1 MKRRLTVLF
10 ALLICL
16 VGSVQAQLSKTVE
29 LTEAGTLEAQ
39 LGEDVGKITELIVK
53 GPLNEADFV
62 TMKEKMKSIQVLDMG
77 GVTELPFENRRV
89 GETRVP
95 FSVIPSSAFEG
106 KLTLRKVVFPPVVEI
121 ISRDAFRGC
130 SNLVEVDFSL
140 AGNLKRID
148 KSVFLACNNIKKL
161 DLSNCRELECIEM
174 NSFCACAN
182 LQSVDLTGCEK
193 LEEIGSNCFDNCY
206 SLNEVTLSGC
216 SSLKRIN
223 SEAFFRNN
231 NLSSFDFALLPML
244 EDIGSYA
251 FSQTNISGRVIL
263 GRNITKIGSFAFW
276 ECQNISSVDFSNCSN
291 LVVIENGVFSGCNVK
306 SVDLTN
312 CPLLNTLSMDAFG
325 KSLEEYVIDNGFYK
339 SIDGVLFNAET
350 NTLLNYPSGKKN
362 ESYEV
367 PSSVV
372 SINDNAFDGNSNL
385 KKLVIPSSVKSIGCQ
400 DLGFLKL
407 YMQSPTPIALSG
419 EISNEGERMPI
430 YVPKGSGEAYR
441 NASIWKNY
449 VIIEE
454 DADPITITLN
464 SPGTLREE
472 IVSKNLSLTEFQD
485 LIIVGPVNANDFSTI
500 KAMKLIRKVDLSSA
514 ELFGDELSDGA
525 FARWNNDEYSF
536 LEEVILPEGL
546 KGIGKQAFRYNSVI
560 KKVVMPVSLVDIQE
574 HAFEECSNLEEFD
587 FSKLINL
594 KTIEYAAFFKC
605 SAVPSHLI
613 LPNSLEGIGAY
624 AFNGTAVTQVD
635 LSNTRINFI
644 AYYAFEKCNIVGQLS
659 FPSTLHSIGE
669 KAFFSANLESI
680 KLKDFVSLSNI
691 DVFASTNLSKSILY
705 VPKGSKTRYL
715 SDDGWSKFKNIE
727 EYGNSISLIFDDS
740 YQSGAF
746 GGGTYEIGE
755 KVVLKADPYKD
766 TSWYN
771 WACLFDGWYENGQ
784 LLSSDSVYSFTMED
798 SDRLIDVRYIGIH
811 FFCNEGNIDRIS
823 QNSKNVKVLF
833 TKPQGDDWVFLGWY
847 EGSTCLSKDFEL
859 TIEAGKENR
868 TIEARCSTKQMD
880 IHGNEVVITDNEKI
894 EGAEVQFY
902 GKYMTIEGEK
912 AWNMKRFV
920 YRHPRSIVVD
930 SDVKAEE
937 IEFLLESLGNEW
949 SFISLPY
956 NCKVSELAQNNP
968 DVQFVVREYDGKSR
982 ANNGIGTSWKQ
993 LAQADEMQ
1001 ANKGYILRADRYQTF
1016 DLSSSDVSGMNTLF
1030 NRKEVTIPLNTYS
1043 SASVL
1048 DANWNLL
1055 GNPYPAYYRLEQLYA
1070 DGLDA
1075 TVTVWSPE
1083 INNYEYYT
1091 ADDKD
1096 VFLKPYTAFFV
1107 QKNTSNLKFVP
1118 EGRVAVPDTTNNLRS
1133 AGDRQII
1140 NLVLANES
1148 SSDRTRIVF
1157 NEAASLEYEL
1167 GKDAAKFASMKAGS
1181 PSLYSFDGQNHSLAI
1196 NERPKA
1202 DGIVRLGVAITEKGT
1217 YTLSLK
1223 EAIATDLK
1231 LVDKVTGSVCDL
1243 ATSNYEFEAEV
1254 GTYND
1259 RFELRSGVATANEMI
1274 DSSVR
1279 CVIRDGQLIIN
1290 GLPERAILSVYDA
1303 AGKNYYQG
1311 KVTNGEIRLGNLAR
1325 GIYYLQVVTLDGKQ
1339 IIRSI
1344 KW

>member
-10 ALLICL
+10 ALLVCL

-77 GVTELPFENRRV
+77 GVTELPFENRWV
-89 GETRVP
+89 DGTRVP
-95 FSVIPSSAFEG
+95 FSVIPSSAFER
-106 KLTLRKVVFPPVVEI
+106 KQTLRKVVFPPVVEYI
-121 ISRDAFRGC
+121 YPKTFWEC

-140 AGNLKRID
+140 AENLKKILED
-148 KSVFLACNNIKKL
+148 SFSGCNNLKNI
-161 DLSNCRELECIEM
+161 DLSK
-174 NSFCACAN
+174 CAN
-182 LQSVDLTGCEK
+182 LKYFSGFSGCANLSKVDLSGCNN
-193 LEEIGSNCFDNCY
+193 LEEIGIY
-206 SLNEVTLSGC
+206 SFSGCENLNEVVLNGC
-216 SSLKRIN
+216 VSLKRIGYRAFYYN
-223 SEAFFRNN
+223 RKLSYMDFSSCPLLEEIGEEAFYE
-231 NLSSFDFALLPML
+231 A
-244 EDIGSYA
+244 
-251 FSQTNISGRVIL
+251 NISGEVVL
-263 GRNITKIGSFAFW
+263 GENITKIGGRAFALNR
-276 ECQNISSVDFSNCSN
+276 NITSVDFSNCSK
-291 LVVIENGVFSGCNVK
+291 LVVIDKGIFDGCNVK
-306 SVDLTN
+306 SVDFTN
-312 CPLLNTLSMDAFG
+312 CLLLNTITPNAFG

-419 EISNEGERMPI
+419 EISNEGERMPV

-441 NASIWKNY
+441 NAPIWKNY

-454 DADPITITLN
+454 DADPISITL
-464 SPGTLREE
+464 SAAGTLQSELEKMNVNLNE
-472 IVSKNLSLTEFQD
+472 ISELVVAGPMNGDDLRIIAQMHYLSKLDLRQTD
-485 LIIVGPVNANDFSTI
+485 LIFFSIASRYLSEILLPKSVMVIRCSIDAEPSELLKYVNFQ
-500 KAMKLIRKVDLSSA
+500 
-514 ELFGDELSDGA
+514 ELVNLKRIMDSGFYYTSITELELSKTKLEYIESWA
-525 FARWNNDEYSF
+525 FSGCK
-536 LEEVILPEGL
+536 ITSP
-546 KGIGKQAFRYNSVI
+546 
-560 KKVVMPVSLVDIQE
+560 
-574 HAFEECSNLEEFD
+574 
-587 FSKLINL
+587 
-594 KTIEYAAFFKC
+594 
-605 SAVPSHLI
+605 
-613 LPNSLEGIGAY
+613 
-624 AFNGTAVTQVD
+624 
-635 LSNTRINFI
+635 
-644 AYYAFEKCNIVGQLS
+644 LS
-659 FPSTLHSIGE
+659 FPSTLQEIGYN
-669 KAFFSANLESI
+669 AFTDATPEYI
-680 KLKDFVSLSNI
+680 KLKSPNMVRCGKNA
-691 DVFASTNLSKSILY
+691 FASTDFENCKLY
-705 VPKGSKTRYL
+705 VPKGLKSTYQAD
-715 SDDGWSKFKNIE
+715 SEWGKFKNIIEFGQQVKVMSNEQVGCCYTINGSGCYE
-727 EYGNSISLIFDDS
+727 EGETVLLEIANKDESL
-740 YQSGAF
+740 
-746 GGGTYEIGE
+746 GTF
-755 KVVLKADPYKD
+755 
-766 TSWYN
+766 
-771 WACLFDGWYENGQ
+771 LFEGWYENGEK
-784 LLSSDSVYSFTMED
+784 LSSEMRYSFEIGNK
-798 SDRLIDVRYIGIH
+798 DRNIEARFIAVGCICNIG
-811 FFCNEGNIDRIS
+811 NVNIIS
-823 QNSKNVKVLF
+823 NDGKKMKLQY

-868 TIEARCSTKQMD
+868 TIEARCYTKQMD
-880 IHGNEVVITDNEKI
+880 IQDNEVVITDNEKI

-1048 DANWNLL
+1048 DANWNLV
-1055 GNPYPAYYRLEQLYA
+1055 GNPYPSYYRLEQLYA

-1140 NLVLANES
+1140 NLVLANKS

-1243 ATSNYEFEAEV
+1243 ATSTYEFEAEV

-1290 GLPERAILSVYDA
+1290 GLPESAMLSVYDA

-1325 GIYYLQVVTLDGKQ
+1325 GIYYLRVVTLDGKQ

-1344 KW
+1344 NGKQL

>member
-10 ALLICL
+10 ALLVCL

-89 GETRVP
+89 DGTNVS
-95 FSVIPSSAFEG
+95 FSVIPHSAFEG
-106 KLTLRKVVFPPVVEI
+106 KLTLQKVVFPPVVEKI
-121 ISRDAFRGC
+121 YCYTFMGC

-140 AGNLKRID
+140 AENLKQIENGSFSNCSNLKSIDLSKCAKLKYFSGFSDCTNLLKVDLSGCNNLEEIDSRSFNMCVNLNEVALNGCVSLKRIGAQA
-148 KSVFLACNNIKKL
+148 FQYNRKL
-161 DLSNCRELECIEM
+161 SYMDFSSCPL
-174 NSFCACAN
+174 
-182 LQSVDLTGCEK
+182 
-193 LEEIGSNCFDNCY
+193 LEEIG
-206 SLNEVTLSGC
+206 E
-216 SSLKRIN
+216 
-223 SEAFFRNN
+223 EAFYE
-231 NLSSFDFALLPML
+231 A
-244 EDIGSYA
+244 
-251 FSQTNISGRVIL
+251 NISGEVVL
-263 GRNITKIGSFAFW
+263 GENITKIGERAFALNR
-276 ECQNISSVDFSNCSN
+276 NITSVDFSNCSK
-291 LVVIENGVFSGCNVK
+291 LVVIGNEIFDGCNVK
-306 SVDLTN
+306 SVDFTSCL
-312 CPLLNTLSMDAFG
+312 LLNTITPNAFG

-350 NTLLNYPSGKKN
+350 NTLLNYPSSKKN
-362 ESYEV
+362 ESYEI

-419 EISNEGERMPI
+419 EISNEGERMPV

-441 NASIWKNY
+441 NAPIWKDY

-454 DADPITITLN
+454 GADPITITL
-464 SPGTLREE
+464 SAAGTLQSELEKMNVKLNE
-472 IVSKNLSLTEFQD
+472 ISELVVAGSMNDDDLRIIAQMHYLSKLDLRQTDLDEFY
-485 LIIVGPVNANDFSTI
+485 LIDWTSTSKHFPYYELKEILLPNIIRFMYESYSFST
-500 KAMKLIRKVDLSSA
+500 
-514 ELFGDELSDGA
+514 
-525 FARWNNDEYSF
+525 
-536 LEEVILPEGL
+536 
-546 KGIGKQAFRYNSVI
+546 
-560 KKVVMPVSLVDIQE
+560 
-574 HAFEECSNLEEFD
+574 D
-587 FSKLINL
+587 FIAPLLRHVNFSELINL
-594 KTIEYAAFFKC
+594 KRIGENAF
-605 SAVPSHLI
+605 SHT
-613 LPNSLEGIGAY
+613 SLNKI
-624 AFNGTAVTQVD
+624 D
-635 LSNTRINFI
+635 LSNTKLDYIRSR
-644 AYYAFEKCNIVGQLS
+644 AFYGCKIISPLS
-659 FPSTLHSIGE
+659 FPSTLQQIE
-669 KAFFSANLESI
+669 REAFYNATPEYI
-680 KLKDFVSLSNI
+680 KLKSPNMVRCGKNA
-691 DVFASTNLSKSILY
+691 FASADFENCKLYVLKGLKSIY
-705 VPKGSKTRYL
+705 QADPEWG
-715 SDDGWSKFKNIE
+715 KFKNIIEFGQQVKVTSNEQVGCCYMINGSGCYE
-727 EYGNSISLIFDDS
+727 EGETVLLEIANDDESL
-740 YQSGAF
+740 
-746 GGGTYEIGE
+746 GTF
-755 KVVLKADPYKD
+755 
-766 TSWYN
+766 
-771 WACLFDGWYENGQ
+771 LFEGWYENGEK
-784 LLSSDSVYSFTMED
+784 LSSEMRYSFEIGNK
-798 SDRLIDVRYIGIH
+798 DRNIEARFIAVGC
-811 FFCNEGNIDRIS
+811 FCNIGNVNIIS
-823 QNSKNVKVLF
+823 NDGKKMKLQY

-868 TIEARCSTKQMD
+868 TIEARCSTKQMN

-937 IEFLLESLGNEW
+937 IEFLVESLGNEW

-982 ANNGIGTSWKQ
+982 ATNGIGTSWKQ

-1048 DANWNLL
+1048 DANWNLV

-1148 SSDRTRIVF
+1148 RSDRTRIVF

-1167 GKDAAKFASMKAGS
+1167 GKDAAKFASMKTGS

-1290 GLPERAILSVYDA
+1290 GLSESAMLSVYDA

-1311 KVTNGEIRLGNLAR
+1311 KVTNGEIRLGNHAR
-1325 GIYYLQVVTLDGKQ
+1325 GIYYLRVVTLDGKQ

>member
-10 ALLICL
+10 ALLVCL

-77 GVTELPFENRRV
+77 GVTELPFENRWV
-89 GETRVP
+89 DGTRVP
-95 FSVIPSSAFEG
+95 FSVIPSSAFER
-106 KLTLRKVVFPPVVEI
+106 KQTLRKVVFPPVVEYI
-121 ISRDAFRGC
+121 YPKTFWEC

-140 AGNLKRID
+140 AENLKKILED
-148 KSVFLACNNIKKL
+148 SFSGCNNLKNI
-161 DLSNCRELECIEM
+161 DLSK
-174 NSFCACAN
+174 CAN
-182 LQSVDLTGCEK
+182 LKYFSGFSGCANLSKVDLFGCNN
-193 LEEIGSNCFDNCY
+193 LEEIGIY
-206 SLNEVTLSGC
+206 SFSGCENLNEVVLNGC
-216 SSLKRIN
+216 VSLKRIGYRAFYYN
-223 SEAFFRNN
+223 RKLSYMDFSSCPLLEEIGEEAFYE
-231 NLSSFDFALLPML
+231 A
-244 EDIGSYA
+244 
-251 FSQTNISGRVIL
+251 NISGEVVL
-263 GRNITKIGSFAFW
+263 GENITKIGGRAFALNR
-276 ECQNISSVDFSNCSN
+276 NITSVDFSNCSK
-291 LVVIENGVFSGCNVK
+291 LVVIDKGIFDGCNVK
-306 SVDLTN
+306 SVDFTN
-312 CPLLNTLSMDAFG
+312 CLLLNTITPNAFG

-419 EISNEGERMPI
+419 EISNEGERMPV

-441 NASIWKNY
+441 NAPIWKNY

-454 DADPITITLN
+454 DADPISITL
-464 SPGTLREE
+464 SAAGTLQSELEKMNIKLNEISELVVAGPMNGDDLRIIAQMHYLSKLDLRQTDIKDFYLNDGTSWTSPYYELEE
-472 IVSKNLSLTEFQD
+472 ILLPNAIQSIYDGPYDYLVAPSLRH
-485 LIIVGPVNANDFSTI
+485 VNFS
-500 KAMKLIRKVDLSSA
+500 
-514 ELFGDELSDGA
+514 E
-525 FARWNNDEYSF
+525 
-536 LEEVILPEGL
+536 
-546 KGIGKQAFRYNSVI
+546 
-560 KKVVMPVSLVDIQE
+560 
-574 HAFEECSNLEEFD
+574 
-587 FSKLINL
+587 LINL
-594 KTIEYAAFFKC
+594 KRIGQSAF
-605 SAVPSHLI
+605 SRT
-613 LPNSLEGIGAY
+613 SLNKI
-624 AFNGTAVTQVD
+624 D
-635 LSNTRINFI
+635 LSKTKLEYIG
-644 AYYAFEKCNIVGQLS
+644 YEAFGDCKIISPLS
-659 FPSTLHSIGE
+659 FPSTLQEIGYN
-669 KAFFSANLESI
+669 AFNSATPEYI
-680 KLKDFVSLSNI
+680 KLKSRNMVRCGENAFGSTDFENC
-691 DVFASTNLSKSILY
+691 KLY
-705 VPKGSKTRYL
+705 VPKGLKSTYQA
-715 SDDGWSKFKNIE
+715 DPEWGKFKNIIEFGQQVKVTSNEQVGCCYTINGSGCYE
-727 EYGNSISLIFDDS
+727 EGETVLLEIANNDESL
-740 YQSGAF
+740 
-746 GGGTYEIGE
+746 GTF
-755 KVVLKADPYKD
+755 
-766 TSWYN
+766 
-771 WACLFDGWYENGQ
+771 LFEGWYENGEK
-784 LLSSDSVYSFTMED
+784 LSSEMRYSFEIGNK
-798 SDRLIDVRYIGIH
+798 DRNIEARFIAVGCICNIG
-811 FFCNEGNIDRIS
+811 NVNIIS
-823 QNSKNVKVLF
+823 NDGKKMKLQY

-937 IEFLLESLGNEW
+937 IEFLVESLGNEW

-1043 SASVL
+1043 SASVM
-1048 DANWNLL
+1048 DANWNLV
-1055 GNPYPAYYRLEQLYA
+1055 GNPYPSYYRLEQLYA

-1181 PSLYSFDGQNHSLAI
+1181 PSLYSFDGQDHSLAI

-1279 CVIRDGQLIIN
+1279 CMIRDGQLIIN
-1290 GLPERAILSVYDA
+1290 GLSESAILSVYDA

-1325 GIYYLQVVTLDGKQ
+1325 GIYYLRVVTLDGKQ

-1344 KW
+1344 NGKQL

>member
-1 MKRRLTVLF
+1 M
-10 ALLICL
+10 
-16 VGSVQAQLSKTVE
+16 
-29 LTEAGTLEAQ
+29 
-39 LGEDVGKITELIVK
+39 
-53 GPLNEADFV
+53 
-62 TMKEKMKSIQVLDMG
+62 
-77 GVTELPFENRRV
+77 
-89 GETRVP
+89 
-95 FSVIPSSAFEG
+95 
-106 KLTLRKVVFPPVVEI
+106 
-121 ISRDAFRGC
+121 
-130 SNLVEVDFSL
+130 
-140 AGNLKRID
+140 
-148 KSVFLACNNIKKL
+148 
-161 DLSNCRELECIEM
+161 DLS
-174 NSFCACAN
+174 
-182 LQSVDLTGCEK
+182 GCDN
-193 LEEIGSNCFDNCY
+193 LEEIGSSSFYMCVN
-206 SLNEVTLSGC
+206 LNEVVLNGC
-216 SSLKRIN
+216 VSLKRIA
-223 SEAFFRNN
+223 SQAFQYNRK
-231 NLSSFDFALLPML
+231 LSYMDFFSFPLL
-244 EDIGSYA
+244 EEIGEQA
-251 FSQTNISGRVIL
+251 FYDANISGEVVL
-263 GRNITKIGSFAFW
+263 GENITKIGERAFAVNR
-276 ECQNISSVDFSNCSN
+276 NITSVDFSNCSK
-291 LVVIENGVFSGCNVK
+291 LVVIDKGIFNGCNVK
-306 SVDLTN
+306 SVDFTSCL
-312 CPLLNTLSMDAFG
+312 LLNTITPNAFG
-325 KSLEEYVIDNGFYK
+325 ESLEEYVIDNGFYK

-350 NTLLNYPSGKKN
+350 NTLLNYPSGKKD

-372 SINDNAFDGNSNL
+372 SINDNAFEGNSNL
-385 KKLVIPSSVKSIGCQ
+385 KELVIPSSVKSIGCQ

-419 EISNEGERMPI
+419 EISNEGERMPV

-441 NASIWKNY
+441 NAPIWKNY

-454 DADPITITLN
+454 DADPISITL
-464 SPGTLREE
+464 SAAGTLQSELEKMNIKLNE
-472 IVSKNLSLTEFQD
+472 IFELVVTGSMNDDDLRIIAQMHCLSKLD
-485 LIIVGPVNANDFSTI
+485 LRQTDIKDFYLNDGTSWT
-500 KAMKLIRKVDLSSA
+500 SP
-514 ELFGDELSDGA
+514 
-525 FARWNNDEYSF
+525 YY
-536 LEEVILPEGL
+536 GL
-546 KGIGKQAFRYNSVI
+546 KEILLPNTIQSIYDDLAA
-560 KKVVMPVSLVDIQE
+560 PSLKHV
-574 HAFEECSNLEEFD
+574 N
-587 FSKLINL
+587 FSELINL
-594 KTIEYAAFFKC
+594 KRIGQTVFNSISLNKIDLSKTKLEY
-605 SAVPSHLI
+605 
-613 LPNSLEGIGAY
+613 IGAY
-624 AFNGTAVTQVD
+624 AFG
-635 LSNTRINFI
+635 
-644 AYYAFEKCNIVGQLS
+644 YCNITSPLS
-659 FPSTLHSIGE
+659 FPSTLQEIGYN
-669 KAFFSANLESI
+669 AFNIATPEYI
-680 KLKDFVSLSNI
+680 KLKSPNMVHCENAFGSTDFENC
-691 DVFASTNLSKSILY
+691 KLY
-705 VPKGSKTRYL
+705 VPKGLKSTYQAD
-715 SDDGWSKFKNIE
+715 SEWGKFKNIIEFGQLVKVTSNEQVGCCYTINGSGCYE
-727 EYGNSISLIFDDS
+727 EGETVLLEIANDDESL
-740 YQSGAF
+740 
-746 GGGTYEIGE
+746 GTF
-755 KVVLKADPYKD
+755 
-766 TSWYN
+766 
-771 WACLFDGWYENGQ
+771 LFEGWYENGEK
-784 LLSSDSVYSFTMED
+784 LSSEMRYSFEIGNK
-798 SDRLIDVRYIGIH
+798 DRNIEARFIAVGCICNIG
-811 FFCNEGNIDRIS
+811 NVNIIS
-823 QNSKNVKVLF
+823 NDGKKMKLQY

-859 TIEAGKENR
+859 TIEARKENR

-920 YRHPRSIVVD
+920 YRHPCSIVVD

-937 IEFLLESLGNEW
+937 IEFLVESLGNEW

-1043 SASVL
+1043 SVL
-1048 DANWNLL
+1048 DANWNLV
-1055 GNPYPAYYRLEQLYA
+1055 GNPYPSYYRLEQLYA

-1290 GLPERAILSVYDA
+1290 GLSESAMLSVYDA

-1325 GIYYLQVVTLDGKQ
+1325 GIYYLRVVTLDGKQ

>member
-10 ALLICL
+10 ALLVCL

-77 GVTELPFENRRV
+77 GVTELPFE
-89 GETRVP
+89 TRWVAGTYEVI
-95 FSVIPSSAFEG
+95 FSVIPHSAFEG
-106 KLTLRKVVFPPVVEI
+106 KQTLRKVIFPPVVEKI
-121 ISRDAFRGC
+121 YCYTFMGC

-140 AGNLKRID
+140 AENLKQIENGSFSNCSNLKSIDLSKCAKLKYFSGFSDCTNLLKVDLSGCDNLEEIDSRSFYMCVNLNEVALNGCVSLKRIGAQA
-148 KSVFLACNNIKKL
+148 FQYNRKL
-161 DLSNCRELECIEM
+161 SYMDFSSCPL
-174 NSFCACAN
+174 
-182 LQSVDLTGCEK
+182 
-193 LEEIGSNCFDNCY
+193 LEEIG
-206 SLNEVTLSGC
+206 E
-216 SSLKRIN
+216 
-223 SEAFFRNN
+223 EAFYE
-231 NLSSFDFALLPML
+231 A
-244 EDIGSYA
+244 
-251 FSQTNISGRVIL
+251 NISGEVVL
-263 GRNITKIGSFAFW
+263 GENITKIGERAFALNR
-276 ECQNISSVDFSNCSN
+276 NITSVDFSNCSK
-291 LVVIENGVFSGCNVK
+291 LVVIDKGIFDGCNVK
-306 SVDLTN
+306 SVDFTN
-312 CPLLNTLSMDAFG
+312 CLLLNTITPNAFG

-372 SINDNAFDGNSNL
+372 SINDNAFEGNSNL

-407 YMQSPTPIALSG
+407 YMQSPTPIALSDK
-419 EISNEGERMPI
+419 IYSKDDMPV

-441 NASIWKNY
+441 NAPIWKNY

-454 DADPITITLN
+454 GADPITITL
-464 SPGTLREE
+464 SAAGTLQLELEKMNIKLNE
-472 IVSKNLSLTEFQD
+472 IFELVVTGSMNDDDLRIIAQMHCLSKLD
-485 LIIVGPVNANDFSTI
+485 LRQTDIKDFYLNDGTSWT
-500 KAMKLIRKVDLSSA
+500 SP
-514 ELFGDELSDGA
+514 
-525 FARWNNDEYSF
+525 YY
-536 LEEVILPEGL
+536 GL
-546 KGIGKQAFRYNSVI
+546 KEILLPNTIQSIYDDLAA
-560 KKVVMPVSLVDIQE
+560 PSLSYV
-574 HAFEECSNLEEFD
+574 N
-587 FSKLINL
+587 FSELINL
-594 KTIEYAAFFKC
+594 KRIGQTVFNSISLNKIDLSKTKLEY
-605 SAVPSHLI
+605 
-613 LPNSLEGIGAY
+613 IGAY
-624 AFNGTAVTQVD
+624 AFG
-635 LSNTRINFI
+635 
-644 AYYAFEKCNIVGQLS
+644 YCNITSPLS
-659 FPSTLHSIGE
+659 FPSTLQEIGYY
-669 KAFFSANLESI
+669 AFNSATPEYI
-680 KLKDFVSLSNI
+680 KLKSPNMVRCGENAFGSTDFENC
-691 DVFASTNLSKSILY
+691 KLY
-705 VPKGSKTRYL
+705 VPKGLKSTYQAD
-715 SDDGWSKFKNIE
+715 SEWGKFKNIIEFGQQVKVMSNEQVGCCYTINGSGCYE
-727 EYGNSISLIFDDS
+727 EGETVLLEIANKDESL
-740 YQSGAF
+740 
-746 GGGTYEIGE
+746 GTF
-755 KVVLKADPYKD
+755 
-766 TSWYN
+766 
-771 WACLFDGWYENGQ
+771 LFEGWYENGEK
-784 LLSSDSVYSFTMED
+784 LSSEMRYSFEIGNK
-798 SDRLIDVRYIGIH
+798 DRNIEARFIAVGCICNIG
-811 FFCNEGNIDRIS
+811 NVNIIS
-823 QNSKNVKVLF
+823 NDGKKMKLQY

-868 TIEARCSTKQMD
+868 TIEARCSTKQMN

-937 IEFLLESLGNEW
+937 IEFLVERLGNEW

-1030 NRKEVTIPLNTYS
+1030 NRKEMTIPLNTYS

-1048 DANWNLL
+1048 DANWNLV
-1055 GNPYPAYYRLEQLYA
+1055 GNPYPSYYRLEQLYA

-1181 PSLYSFDGQNHSLAI
+1181 PSLYSFDGQDYSLAI

-1223 EAIATDLK
+1223 EAITTDLK

-1279 CVIRDGQLIIN
+1279 CMIRDGQLIIN
-1290 GLPERAILSVYDA
+1290 GLSESAILSVYDA

-1325 GIYYLQVVTLDGKQ
+1325 GIYYLRVVTLDGKQ

>member
-1 MKRRLTVLF
+1 MPFKRQWLKD
-10 ALLICL
+10 I
-16 VGSVQAQLSKTVE
+16 
-29 LTEAGTLEAQ
+29 
-39 LGEDVGKITELIVK
+39 IV
-53 GPLNEADFV
+53 PN
-62 TMKEKMKSIQVLDMG
+62 
-77 GVTELPFENRRV
+77 
-89 GETRVP
+89 
-95 FSVIPSSAFEG
+95 
-106 KLTLRKVVFPPVVEI
+106 
-121 ISRDAFRGC
+121 
-130 SNLVEVDFSL
+130 
-140 AGNLKRID
+140 
-148 KSVFLACNNIKKL
+148 
-161 DLSNCRELECIEM
+161 
-174 NSFCACAN
+174 
-182 LQSVDLTGCEK
+182 
-193 LEEIGSNCFDNCY
+193 
-206 SLNEVTLSGC
+206 
-216 SSLKRIN
+216 
-223 SEAFFRNN
+223 
-231 NLSSFDFALLPML
+231 
-244 EDIGSYA
+244 
-251 FSQTNISGRVIL
+251 
-263 GRNITKIGSFAFW
+263 
-276 ECQNISSVDFSNCSN
+276 
-291 LVVIENGVFSGCNVK
+291 
-306 SVDLTN
+306 
-312 CPLLNTLSMDAFG
+312 
-325 KSLEEYVIDNGFYK
+325 
-339 SIDGVLFNAET
+339 
-350 NTLLNYPSGKKN
+350 
-362 ESYEV
+362 
-367 PSSVV
+367 
-372 SINDNAFDGNSNL
+372 
-385 KKLVIPSSVKSIGCQ
+385 SVKSIGAYAFCHF
-400 DLGFLKL
+400 DDYLETFIHLAL
-407 YMQSPTPIALSG
+407 HMQSS
-419 EISNEGERMPI
+419 MPI
-430 YVPKGSGEAYR
+430 GLSDKIYSKDDMPVYVPKGSGEAYR
-441 NASIWKNY
+441 NAPIWKDY

-454 DADPITITLN
+454 GADPITITL
-464 SPGTLREE
+464 SAAGTLQSELEKMNVKLNEISELVVAGSMNDDDLRIIAQMHYLSKLDLRQTDLDEFYLIDWTSTSKHFPYYELEE
-472 IVSKNLSLTEFQD
+472 ILLPN
-485 LIIVGPVNANDFSTI
+485 IIRFMYESYSFST
-500 KAMKLIRKVDLSSA
+500 
-514 ELFGDELSDGA
+514 
-525 FARWNNDEYSF
+525 
-536 LEEVILPEGL
+536 
-546 KGIGKQAFRYNSVI
+546 
-560 KKVVMPVSLVDIQE
+560 
-574 HAFEECSNLEEFD
+574 D
-587 FSKLINL
+587 FIAPLLRHVNFSELINL
-594 KTIEYAAFFKC
+594 KRIGENAF
-605 SAVPSHLI
+605 SHT
-613 LPNSLEGIGAY
+613 SLNKI
-624 AFNGTAVTQVD
+624 D
-635 LSNTRINFI
+635 LSNTKLDYIRSR
-644 AYYAFEKCNIVGQLS
+644 AFYGCKIISPLS
-659 FPSTLHSIGE
+659 FPSTLQQIE
-669 KAFFSANLESI
+669 REAFYNATPEYI
-680 KLKDFVSLSNI
+680 KLKSPNMVRCGKNA
-691 DVFASTNLSKSILY
+691 FASADFENCKLY
-705 VPKGSKTRYL
+705 VLKGLKSTYQAD
-715 SDDGWSKFKNIE
+715 SEWGKFKNIIEFGQQVKVTSNEQVGCCYMINGSGCYE
-727 EYGNSISLIFDDS
+727 EGETVLLEIANDDESL
-740 YQSGAF
+740 
-746 GGGTYEIGE
+746 GTF
-755 KVVLKADPYKD
+755 
-766 TSWYN
+766 
-771 WACLFDGWYENGQ
+771 LFEGWYENGEK
-784 LLSSDSVYSFTMED
+784 LSSEMRYSFEIGNK
-798 SDRLIDVRYIGIH
+798 DRNIEARFIAVGCICNIG
-811 FFCNEGNIDRIS
+811 NVNIIS
-823 QNSKNVKVLF
+823 NDGKKMKLQY

-868 TIEARCSTKQMD
+868 TIEARCSTKQMN

-1048 DANWNLL
+1048 DANWNLV
-1055 GNPYPAYYRLEQLYA
+1055 GNPYPSYYRLEQLYA

-1181 PSLYSFDGQNHSLAI
+1181 PSLYSFDGQDHSLAI

-1231 LVDKVTGSVCDL
+1231 LVDKATGSVCDL

-1279 CVIRDGQLIIN
+1279 CMIRDGQLIIN
-1290 GLPERAILSVYDA
+1290 GLPESAMLSVYDA

-1325 GIYYLQVVTLDGKQ
+1325 GIYYLRVVTLDGKQ

>member
-10 ALLICL
+10 ALLVCL

-77 GVTELPFENRRV
+77 GVTELPKSDFNADT
-89 GETRVP
+89 GKP
-95 FSVIPSSAFEG
+95 YQVIPRVFSK
-106 KLTLRKVVFPPVVEI
+106 KLTLQKVVFPACLEFIGEEGFTGLMTGTFSGSP
-121 ISRDAFRGC
+121 S
-130 SNLVEVDFSL
+130 LQEVDFSRCVNL
-140 AGNLKRID
+140 EQISNKSFNGCNNLKTID
-148 KSVFLACNNIKKL
+148 LSKCQNLERVDIQNCTGLTSVNISGCSLLSSLGFNGCSALKEV
-161 DLSNCRELECIEM
+161 DLSNCTSLRSISFRAFDNCDLRSINLSGCFNLIEIESRAFRG
-174 NSFCACAN
+174 NKN
-182 LQSVDLTGCEK
+182 LLFFDFSALK
-193 LEEIGSNCFDNCY
+193 NLEEIRENAFEECG
-206 SLNEVTLSGC
+206 LSGE
-216 SSLKRIN
+216 I
-223 SEAFFRNN
+223 
-231 NLSSFDFALLPML
+231 
-244 EDIGSYA
+244 
-251 FSQTNISGRVIL
+251 VL
-263 GRNITKIGSFAFW
+263 GANVRKIGDNAFW
-276 ECQNISSVDFSNCSN
+276 ECDMESIRFEEGSQLKEVGDEAFRSCDNLEKIDFANCSMLDALSSSAFRHSVN
-291 LVVIENGVFSGCNVK
+291 LKQIEIDNDSYKSENGVLFSSDMTILLYYPHGIK
-306 SVDLTN
+306 S
-312 CPLLNTLSMDAFG
+312 
-325 KSLEEYVIDNGFYK
+325 
-339 SIDGVLFNAET
+339 
-350 NTLLNYPSGKKN
+350 
-362 ESYEV
+362 EV
-367 PSSVV
+367 YTIPSSVIV
-372 SINDNAFDGNSNL
+372 INDHAFQNQWL
-385 KKLVIPSSVKSIGCQ
+385 KDIIVPNSVKSIGAYAFCHM
-400 DLGFLKL
+400 DDYLDTFIHLGLH
-407 YMQSPTPIALSG
+407 MQSS
-419 EISNEGERMPI
+419 MPI
-430 YVPKGSGEAYR
+430 GLSDKIYSKDDMPVYVPKGSGEAYR
-441 NASIWKNY
+441 NAPIWKNY

-454 DADPITITLN
+454 GADPISITL
-464 SPGTLREE
+464 SAAGTLQSELEKMNVNLNEISELVVAGPMNGDNLRIIAQMHYLSKLDLRQTDTKNFYLNDGTSWTSPYYELEE
-472 IVSKNLSLTEFQD
+472 ILLPNAIQSIYDGPYDYLVAPSLRH
-485 LIIVGPVNANDFSTI
+485 VNFS
-500 KAMKLIRKVDLSSA
+500 
-514 ELFGDELSDGA
+514 E
-525 FARWNNDEYSF
+525 
-536 LEEVILPEGL
+536 
-546 KGIGKQAFRYNSVI
+546 
-560 KKVVMPVSLVDIQE
+560 
-574 HAFEECSNLEEFD
+574 
-587 FSKLINL
+587 LINL
-594 KTIEYAAFFKC
+594 KRIGQSAF
-605 SAVPSHLI
+605 SRT
-613 LPNSLEGIGAY
+613 SLNKI
-624 AFNGTAVTQVD
+624 D
-635 LSNTRINFI
+635 LSKTKLEYIG
-644 AYYAFEKCNIVGQLS
+644 YEAFGDCKITSPLS
-659 FPSTLHSIGE
+659 FPSTLQEVGYN
-669 KAFFSANLESI
+669 AFNSATPEYI
-680 KLKDFVSLSNI
+680 KLKSPNMVRCGENAFGSTDFENC
-691 DVFASTNLSKSILY
+691 KLY
-705 VPKGSKTRYL
+705 VPKGLKSTYQAD
-715 SDDGWSKFKNIE
+715 SEWGKFKNIIEFGQQVKVTSNEQVSCCYTINGSGYYE
-727 EYGNSISLIFDDS
+727 EGETVLLEIANDDESL
-740 YQSGAF
+740 
-746 GGGTYEIGE
+746 GTF
-755 KVVLKADPYKD
+755 
-766 TSWYN
+766 
-771 WACLFDGWYENGQ
+771 LFEGWYENGEK
-784 LLSSDSVYSFTMED
+784 LSSEMRYSFEIGNK
-798 SDRLIDVRYIGIH
+798 DRNIEARFIAVGCICNIG
-811 FFCNEGNIDRIS
+811 NVNIIS
-823 QNSKNVKVLF
+823 NDGKKMKLQY

-868 TIEARCSTKQMD
+868 TIEARCSTKQMN

-937 IEFLLESLGNEW
+937 IEFLVESLGNEW

-982 ANNGIGTSWKQ
+982 ATNGIGTSWKQ

-1048 DANWNLL
+1048 DANWNLV

-1279 CVIRDGQLIIN
+1279 CMIRDGQLIIN
-1290 GLPERAILSVYDA
+1290 GVPESAILSVYDA

>member
-10 ALLICL
+10 ALLVCL

-77 GVTELPFENRRV
+77 GVTELPFE
-89 GETRVP
+89 TRWVAGTYEVI
-95 FSVIPSSAFEG
+95 FSVIPHSAFEG
-106 KLTLRKVVFPPVVEI
+106 KQTLRKVIFPPVVEKI
-121 ISRDAFRGC
+121 YCYTFMGC

-140 AGNLKRID
+140 AENLKQIENGSFSNCSNLKSIDLSKCAKLKYFSGFSDCTNLLKVDLSGCNNLEEIDSRSFYMCVNLNEVALNGCVSLKRIGAQA
-148 KSVFLACNNIKKL
+148 FQYNRKL
-161 DLSNCRELECIEM
+161 SYMDFSSCPL
-174 NSFCACAN
+174 
-182 LQSVDLTGCEK
+182 
-193 LEEIGSNCFDNCY
+193 LEEIG
-206 SLNEVTLSGC
+206 E
-216 SSLKRIN
+216 
-223 SEAFFRNN
+223 EAFYE
-231 NLSSFDFALLPML
+231 A
-244 EDIGSYA
+244 
-251 FSQTNISGRVIL
+251 NISGEVVL
-263 GRNITKIGSFAFW
+263 GENITKIGERAFALNR
-276 ECQNISSVDFSNCSN
+276 NITSVDFSNCSK
-291 LVVIENGVFSGCNVK
+291 LVVIGNEIFDGCNVK
-306 SVDLTN
+306 SVDFTSCL
-312 CPLLNTLSMDAFG
+312 LLNTITPNAFG

-441 NASIWKNY
+441 NAPIWKDY

-454 DADPITITLN
+454 SADPITITL
-464 SPGTLREE
+464 SAAGTLQSELEKMNVKLNEISELVVAGSMNDDDLRIIAQMHYLSKLDLRQTDLDEFYLIDWTSTSKHFPYYELEE
-472 IVSKNLSLTEFQD
+472 ILLPN
-485 LIIVGPVNANDFSTI
+485 IIRFMYESYSFST
-500 KAMKLIRKVDLSSA
+500 
-514 ELFGDELSDGA
+514 
-525 FARWNNDEYSF
+525 
-536 LEEVILPEGL
+536 
-546 KGIGKQAFRYNSVI
+546 
-560 KKVVMPVSLVDIQE
+560 
-574 HAFEECSNLEEFD
+574 D
-587 FSKLINL
+587 FIAPLLRHVNFSELINL
-594 KTIEYAAFFKC
+594 KRIGENAF
-605 SAVPSHLI
+605 SHT
-613 LPNSLEGIGAY
+613 SLNKI
-624 AFNGTAVTQVD
+624 D
-635 LSNTRINFI
+635 LSNTKLDYIRSR
-644 AYYAFEKCNIVGQLS
+644 AFYGCKIISPLS
-659 FPSTLHSIGE
+659 FPSTLQQIE
-669 KAFFSANLESI
+669 REAFYNATPEYI
-680 KLKDFVSLSNI
+680 KLKSPNMVRCGKNA
-691 DVFASTNLSKSILY
+691 FASTDFENCKLY
-705 VPKGSKTRYL
+705 VPKGLKSTYQA
-715 SDDGWSKFKNIE
+715 DPEWGKFKNIIEFGQLVKVTSNEQVGCCYTINGSGCYE
-727 EYGNSISLIFDDS
+727 EGETVLLEIANDDESL
-740 YQSGAF
+740 
-746 GGGTYEIGE
+746 GTF
-755 KVVLKADPYKD
+755 
-766 TSWYN
+766 
-771 WACLFDGWYENGQ
+771 LFEGWYENGEK
-784 LLSSDSVYSFTMED
+784 LSSEMRYSFEIGNK
-798 SDRLIDVRYIGIH
+798 DRNIEARFIAVGCICNIG
-811 FFCNEGNIDRIS
+811 NVNIIS
-823 QNSKNVKVLF
+823 NDGKKMKLQY

-1048 DANWNLL
+1048 DANWNLV
-1055 GNPYPAYYRLEQLYA
+1055 GNPYPSYYRLEQLYA

-1140 NLVLANES
+1140 NLVLANKS

-1243 ATSNYEFEAEV
+1243 ATSTYEFEAEV

-1290 GLPERAILSVYDA
+1290 GLPESAILSVYDA

-1325 GIYYLQVVTLDGKQ
+1325 GIYYLRVVTLDGKQ

-1344 KW
+1344 NGKQL

>member
-1 MKRRLTVLF
+1 MKRRLTVLL
-10 ALLICL
+10 ALLVCL

-62 TMKEKMKSIQVLDMG
+62 TMKGKMKSIQVLDMG
-77 GVTELPFENRRV
+77 GVTELPKSD
-89 GETRVP
+89 
-95 FSVIPSSAFEG
+95 FSTVDGKTYQVIPSVFSK
-106 KLTLRKVVFPPVVEI
+106 KLTLQKVVFPACLEFIGEEGLTGLMTGTFSGSP
-121 ISRDAFRGC
+121 S
-130 SNLVEVDFSL
+130 LQEVDFSRCVNL
-140 AGNLKRID
+140 EIISYNSFDGCNNLKTIDLSKCQNLDRINIQCCTGLT
-148 KSVFLACNNIKKL
+148 SVNISGCSLLSSLRFDACSALKEV
-161 DLSNCRELECIEM
+161 DLSNCTSLRSI
-174 NSFCACAN
+174 
-182 LQSVDLTGCEK
+182 DLADCD
-193 LEEIGSNCFDNCY
+193 LRSIN
-206 SLNEVTLSGC
+206 LSGC
-216 SSLKRIN
+216 
-223 SEAFFRNN
+223 F
-231 NLSSFDFALLPML
+231 NLI
-244 EDIGSYA
+244 EIGSYA
-251 FSQTNISGRVIL
+251 FRGNKNLLSFDFSALKNLEVIGENAFEECGLSGEIVL
-263 GRNITKIGSFAFW
+263 GANVRKIGNNAFVECDMKSIRFEEGSQLKEVGYTAFGSCKNLEKIDFA
-276 ECQNISSVDFSNCSN
+276 NCSMLDALSSSAFRHSVN
-291 LVVIENGVFSGCNVK
+291 LKQIEIDNDSYKSENGVLFSSDMTILLYYPHGIK
-306 SVDLTN
+306 S
-312 CPLLNTLSMDAFG
+312 
-325 KSLEEYVIDNGFYK
+325 
-339 SIDGVLFNAET
+339 
-350 NTLLNYPSGKKN
+350 
-362 ESYEV
+362 EV
-367 PSSVV
+367 YTIPSSVIV
-372 SINDNAFDGNSNL
+372 INDHAFQNQWL
-385 KKLVIPSSVKSIGCQ
+385 KDIIVPNSVKSIGAYAFCHF
-400 DLGFLKL
+400 DDYLETFIHLAL
-407 YMQSPTPIALSG
+407 HMQSS
-419 EISNEGERMPI
+419 MPI
-430 YVPKGSGEAYR
+430 GLSDKIYSKDDMPVYVPKGSGEAYR
-441 NASIWKNY
+441 NAPIWKDY

-454 DADPITITLN
+454 GADPITITL
-464 SPGTLREE
+464 SAAGTLQSELEKMNVKLNEISELVVAGSMNDDDLRIIAQMHYLSKLDLRQTDLDEFYLIDWTSTSKHFPYYELEE
-472 IVSKNLSLTEFQD
+472 ILLPN
-485 LIIVGPVNANDFSTI
+485 IIRFMYESYSFST
-500 KAMKLIRKVDLSSA
+500 
-514 ELFGDELSDGA
+514 
-525 FARWNNDEYSF
+525 
-536 LEEVILPEGL
+536 
-546 KGIGKQAFRYNSVI
+546 
-560 KKVVMPVSLVDIQE
+560 
-574 HAFEECSNLEEFD
+574 D
-587 FSKLINL
+587 FIAPLLRHVNFSELINL
-594 KTIEYAAFFKC
+594 KRIGENAF
-605 SAVPSHLI
+605 SHT
-613 LPNSLEGIGAY
+613 SLNKI
-624 AFNGTAVTQVD
+624 D
-635 LSNTRINFI
+635 LSNTKLDYIRSR
-644 AYYAFEKCNIVGQLS
+644 AFYGCKIISPLS
-659 FPSTLHSIGE
+659 FPSTLQQIE
-669 KAFFSANLESI
+669 REAFYNATPEYI
-680 KLKDFVSLSNI
+680 KLKSPNMVRCGKNA
-691 DVFASTNLSKSILY
+691 FASADFENCKLY
-705 VPKGSKTRYL
+705 VLKGLKSTYQAD
-715 SDDGWSKFKNIE
+715 SEWGKFKNIIEFGQQVKVTSNEQVGCCYMINGSGCYE
-727 EYGNSISLIFDDS
+727 EGETVLLEIANDDESL
-740 YQSGAF
+740 
-746 GGGTYEIGE
+746 GTF
-755 KVVLKADPYKD
+755 
-766 TSWYN
+766 
-771 WACLFDGWYENGQ
+771 LFEGWYENGEK
-784 LLSSDSVYSFTMED
+784 LSSEMRYSFEIGNK
-798 SDRLIDVRYIGIH
+798 DRNIEARFIAVGCICNIG
-811 FFCNEGNIDRIS
+811 NVNIIS
-823 QNSKNVKVLF
+823 NDGKKMKLQY

-868 TIEARCSTKQMD
+868 TIEARCSTKQMN

-937 IEFLLESLGNEW
+937 IEFLVERLGNEW

-1048 DANWNLL
+1048 DANWNLV
-1055 GNPYPAYYRLEQLYA
+1055 GNPYPSYYRLEQLYA

-1290 GLPERAILSVYDA
+1290 GLSERAILSVYDA

-1325 GIYYLQVVTLDGKQ
+1325 GIYYLRVVTLDGKQ

>member
-1 MKRRLTVLF
+1 M
-10 ALLICL
+10 
-16 VGSVQAQLSKTVE
+16 
-29 LTEAGTLEAQ
+29 
-39 LGEDVGKITELIVK
+39 
-53 GPLNEADFV
+53 
-62 TMKEKMKSIQVLDMG
+62 
-77 GVTELPFENRRV
+77 
-89 GETRVP
+89 
-95 FSVIPSSAFEG
+95 
-106 KLTLRKVVFPPVVEI
+106 
-121 ISRDAFRGC
+121 
-130 SNLVEVDFSL
+130 
-140 AGNLKRID
+140 
-148 KSVFLACNNIKKL
+148 
-161 DLSNCRELECIEM
+161 
-174 NSFCACAN
+174 
-182 LQSVDLTGCEK
+182 
-193 LEEIGSNCFDNCY
+193 
-206 SLNEVTLSGC
+206 
-216 SSLKRIN
+216 
-223 SEAFFRNN
+223 
-231 NLSSFDFALLPML
+231 
-244 EDIGSYA
+244 
-251 FSQTNISGRVIL
+251 
-263 GRNITKIGSFAFW
+263 
-276 ECQNISSVDFSNCSN
+276 
-291 LVVIENGVFSGCNVK
+291 
-306 SVDLTN
+306 
-312 CPLLNTLSMDAFG
+312 
-325 KSLEEYVIDNGFYK
+325 
-339 SIDGVLFNAET
+339 
-350 NTLLNYPSGKKN
+350 
-362 ESYEV
+362 
-367 PSSVV
+367 
-372 SINDNAFDGNSNL
+372 
-385 KKLVIPSSVKSIGCQ
+385 
-400 DLGFLKL
+400 
-407 YMQSPTPIALSG
+407 
-419 EISNEGERMPI
+419 
-430 YVPKGSGEAYR
+430 
-441 NASIWKNY
+441 
-449 VIIEE
+449 
-454 DADPITITLN
+454 
-464 SPGTLREE
+464 
-472 IVSKNLSLTEFQD
+472 
-485 LIIVGPVNANDFSTI
+485 
-500 KAMKLIRKVDLSSA
+500 
-514 ELFGDELSDGA
+514 
-525 FARWNNDEYSF
+525 
-536 LEEVILPEGL
+536 
-546 KGIGKQAFRYNSVI
+546 
-560 KKVVMPVSLVDIQE
+560 
-574 HAFEECSNLEEFD
+574 
-587 FSKLINL
+587 
-594 KTIEYAAFFKC
+594 
-605 SAVPSHLI
+605 
-613 LPNSLEGIGAY
+613 
-624 AFNGTAVTQVD
+624 
-635 LSNTRINFI
+635 
-644 AYYAFEKCNIVGQLS
+644 
-659 FPSTLHSIGE
+659 
-669 KAFFSANLESI
+669 
-680 KLKDFVSLSNI
+680 
-691 DVFASTNLSKSILY
+691 
-705 VPKGSKTRYL
+705 PKGSKTRYL
-715 SDDGWSKFKNIE
+715 SDERWSKFKNIE

-784 LLSSDSVYSFTMED
+784 LLSSDSVYSFTMGN

-811 FFCNEGNIDRIS
+811 FSCNEGNIDRIS

-937 IEFLLESLGNEW
+937 IEFLVESLGNEW

-982 ANNGIGTSWKQ
+982 ATNGIGTSWKQ

-1048 DANWNLL
+1048 DANWNLV

-1181 PSLYSFDGQNHSLAI
+1181 PSLYSFDGQDHSLAI

-1231 LVDKVTGSVCDL
+1231 LVDKVTGSVYDL

-1279 CVIRDGQLIIN
+1279 CMIRDGQLIIN
-1290 GLPERAILSVYDA
+1290 GVPESAILSVYDA

>member
-1 MKRRLTVLF
+1 MSHEYKFKNCKNMKRRLTVLL
-10 ALLICL
+10 ALLVCL

-62 TMKEKMKSIQVLDMG
+62 TMKGKMKSIQVLDMG
-77 GVTELPFENRRV
+77 GVTELPKSD
-89 GETRVP
+89 
-95 FSVIPSSAFEG
+95 FSTVDGKTYQVIPSVFSK
-106 KLTLRKVVFPPVVEI
+106 KLTLQKVVFPACLEFIGEEGLTGLMTGTFSGSP
-121 ISRDAFRGC
+121 S
-130 SNLVEVDFSL
+130 LQEVDFSRCVNL
-140 AGNLKRID
+140 EIISYNSFDGCNNLKTIDLSKCQNLDRINIQCCTGLT
-148 KSVFLACNNIKKL
+148 SVNISGCSLLSSLRFDACSALKEV
-161 DLSNCRELECIEM
+161 DLSNCTSLRSI
-174 NSFCACAN
+174 
-182 LQSVDLTGCEK
+182 DLADCD
-193 LEEIGSNCFDNCY
+193 LRSIN
-206 SLNEVTLSGC
+206 LSGC
-216 SSLKRIN
+216 
-223 SEAFFRNN
+223 F
-231 NLSSFDFALLPML
+231 NLI
-244 EDIGSYA
+244 EIGSYA
-251 FSQTNISGRVIL
+251 FRGNKNLLSFDFSALKNLEVIGENAFEECGLSGEIVL
-263 GRNITKIGSFAFW
+263 GANVRKIGNNAFVECDMKSIRFEEGSQLKEVGYTAFGSCKNLEKIDFA
-276 ECQNISSVDFSNCSN
+276 NCSMLDALSSSAFRHSVN
-291 LVVIENGVFSGCNVK
+291 LKQIEIDNDSYKSENGVLFSSDMTILLYYPHGIK
-306 SVDLTN
+306 S
-312 CPLLNTLSMDAFG
+312 
-325 KSLEEYVIDNGFYK
+325 
-339 SIDGVLFNAET
+339 
-350 NTLLNYPSGKKN
+350 
-362 ESYEV
+362 EV
-367 PSSVV
+367 YTIPSSVIV
-372 SINDNAFDGNSNL
+372 INDHAFQNQWL
-385 KKLVIPSSVKSIGCQ
+385 KDIIVPNSVKSIGAYAFCHF
-400 DLGFLKL
+400 DDYLETFIHLAL
-407 YMQSPTPIALSG
+407 HMQSS
-419 EISNEGERMPI
+419 MPI
-430 YVPKGSGEAYR
+430 GLSDKIYSKDDMPVYVPKGSGEAYR
-441 NASIWKNY
+441 NAPIWKDY

-454 DADPITITLN
+454 GADPITITL
-464 SPGTLREE
+464 SAAGTLQSELEKMNVKLNEISELVVAGSMNDDDLRIIAQMHYLSKLDLRQTDLDEFYLIDWTSTSKHFPYYELEE
-472 IVSKNLSLTEFQD
+472 ILLPN
-485 LIIVGPVNANDFSTI
+485 IIRFMYESYSFST
-500 KAMKLIRKVDLSSA
+500 
-514 ELFGDELSDGA
+514 
-525 FARWNNDEYSF
+525 
-536 LEEVILPEGL
+536 
-546 KGIGKQAFRYNSVI
+546 
-560 KKVVMPVSLVDIQE
+560 
-574 HAFEECSNLEEFD
+574 D
-587 FSKLINL
+587 FIAPLLRHVNFSELINL
-594 KTIEYAAFFKC
+594 KRIGENAF
-605 SAVPSHLI
+605 SHT
-613 LPNSLEGIGAY
+613 SLNKI
-624 AFNGTAVTQVD
+624 D
-635 LSNTRINFI
+635 LSNTKLDYIRSR
-644 AYYAFEKCNIVGQLS
+644 AFYGCKIISPLS
-659 FPSTLHSIGE
+659 FPSTLQQIE
-669 KAFFSANLESI
+669 REAFYNATPEYI
-680 KLKDFVSLSNI
+680 KLKSPNMVRCGKNA
-691 DVFASTNLSKSILY
+691 FASADFENCKLY
-705 VPKGSKTRYL
+705 VLKGLKSTYQAD
-715 SDDGWSKFKNIE
+715 SEWGKFKNIIEFGQQVKVTSNEQVGCCYMINGSGCYE
-727 EYGNSISLIFDDS
+727 EGETVLLEIANDDESL
-740 YQSGAF
+740 
-746 GGGTYEIGE
+746 GTF
-755 KVVLKADPYKD
+755 
-766 TSWYN
+766 
-771 WACLFDGWYENGQ
+771 LFEGWYENGEK
-784 LLSSDSVYSFTMED
+784 LSSEMRYSFEIGNK
-798 SDRLIDVRYIGIH
+798 DRNIEARFIAVGCICNIG
-811 FFCNEGNIDRIS
+811 NVNIIS
-823 QNSKNVKVLF
+823 NDGKKMKLQY

-868 TIEARCSTKQMD
+868 TIEARCSTKQMN

-937 IEFLLESLGNEW
+937 IEFLVERLGNEW

-1048 DANWNLL
+1048 DANWNLV
-1055 GNPYPAYYRLEQLYA
+1055 GNPYPSYYRLEQLYA

-1290 GLPERAILSVYDA
+1290 GLSERAILSVYDA

-1325 GIYYLQVVTLDGKQ
+1325 GIYYLRVVTLDGKQ

>member
-1 MKRRLTVLF
+1 M
-10 ALLICL
+10 
-16 VGSVQAQLSKTVE
+16 
-29 LTEAGTLEAQ
+29 
-39 LGEDVGKITELIVK
+39 
-53 GPLNEADFV
+53 
-62 TMKEKMKSIQVLDMG
+62 
-77 GVTELPFENRRV
+77 
-89 GETRVP
+89 
-95 FSVIPSSAFEG
+95 
-106 KLTLRKVVFPPVVEI
+106 
-121 ISRDAFRGC
+121 
-130 SNLVEVDFSL
+130 
-140 AGNLKRID
+140 
-148 KSVFLACNNIKKL
+148 
-161 DLSNCRELECIEM
+161 
-174 NSFCACAN
+174 
-182 LQSVDLTGCEK
+182 
-193 LEEIGSNCFDNCY
+193 
-206 SLNEVTLSGC
+206 
-216 SSLKRIN
+216 
-223 SEAFFRNN
+223 
-231 NLSSFDFALLPML
+231 
-244 EDIGSYA
+244 
-251 FSQTNISGRVIL
+251 
-263 GRNITKIGSFAFW
+263 
-276 ECQNISSVDFSNCSN
+276 
-291 LVVIENGVFSGCNVK
+291 
-306 SVDLTN
+306 
-312 CPLLNTLSMDAFG
+312 LNTITPNAFG
-325 KSLEEYVIDNGFYK
+325 ESLEEYVIDNGFYK

-350 NTLLNYPSGKKN
+350 NTLLNYPSGKKD

-372 SINDNAFDGNSNL
+372 SINDNAFEGNSNL
-385 KKLVIPSSVKSIGCQ
+385 KELVIPSSVKSIGCQ

-419 EISNEGERMPI
+419 EISNEGERMPV

-441 NASIWKNY
+441 NAPIWKNY

-454 DADPITITLN
+454 DADPISITL
-464 SPGTLREE
+464 SAAGTLQSELEKMNIKLNE
-472 IVSKNLSLTEFQD
+472 IFELVVTGSMNDDDLRIIAQMHCLSKLD
-485 LIIVGPVNANDFSTI
+485 LRQTDIKDFYLNDGTSWT
-500 KAMKLIRKVDLSSA
+500 SP
-514 ELFGDELSDGA
+514 
-525 FARWNNDEYSF
+525 YY
-536 LEEVILPEGL
+536 GL
-546 KGIGKQAFRYNSVI
+546 KEILLPNTIQSIYDDLAA
-560 KKVVMPVSLVDIQE
+560 PSLKHV
-574 HAFEECSNLEEFD
+574 N
-587 FSKLINL
+587 FSELINL
-594 KTIEYAAFFKC
+594 KRIGQTVFNSISLNKIDLSKTKLEY
-605 SAVPSHLI
+605 
-613 LPNSLEGIGAY
+613 IGAY
-624 AFNGTAVTQVD
+624 AFG
-635 LSNTRINFI
+635 
-644 AYYAFEKCNIVGQLS
+644 YCNITSPLS
-659 FPSTLHSIGE
+659 FPSTLQEIGYN
-669 KAFFSANLESI
+669 AFNIATPEYI
-680 KLKDFVSLSNI
+680 KLKSPNMVHCENAFGSTDFENC
-691 DVFASTNLSKSILY
+691 KLY
-705 VPKGSKTRYL
+705 VPKGLKSTYQAD
-715 SDDGWSKFKNIE
+715 SEWGKFKNIIEFGQLVKVTSNEQVGCCYTINGSGCYE
-727 EYGNSISLIFDDS
+727 EGETVLLEIANDDESL
-740 YQSGAF
+740 
-746 GGGTYEIGE
+746 GTF
-755 KVVLKADPYKD
+755 
-766 TSWYN
+766 
-771 WACLFDGWYENGQ
+771 LFEGWYENGEK
-784 LLSSDSVYSFTMED
+784 LSSEMRYSFEIGNK
-798 SDRLIDVRYIGIH
+798 DRNIEARFIAVGCICNIG
-811 FFCNEGNIDRIS
+811 NVNIIS
-823 QNSKNVKVLF
+823 NDGKKMKLQY

-859 TIEAGKENR
+859 TIEARKENR

-937 IEFLLESLGNEW
+937 IEFLVESLGNEW

-1043 SASVL
+1043 SVL
-1048 DANWNLL
+1048 DANWNLV
-1055 GNPYPAYYRLEQLYA
+1055 GNPYPSYYRLEQLYA

-1290 GLPERAILSVYDA
+1290 GLSESAMLSVYDA

>member
-1 MKRRLTVLF
+1 
-10 ALLICL
+10 
-16 VGSVQAQLSKTVE
+16 
-29 LTEAGTLEAQ
+29 
-39 LGEDVGKITELIVK
+39 
-53 GPLNEADFV
+53 
-62 TMKEKMKSIQVLDMG
+62 
-77 GVTELPFENRRV
+77 
-89 GETRVP
+89 
-95 FSVIPSSAFEG
+95 
-106 KLTLRKVVFPPVVEI
+106 
-121 ISRDAFRGC
+121 
-130 SNLVEVDFSL
+130 
-140 AGNLKRID
+140 
-148 KSVFLACNNIKKL
+148 
-161 DLSNCRELECIEM
+161 
-174 NSFCACAN
+174 
-182 LQSVDLTGCEK
+182 
-193 LEEIGSNCFDNCY
+193 
-206 SLNEVTLSGC
+206 
-216 SSLKRIN
+216 
-223 SEAFFRNN
+223 
-231 NLSSFDFALLPML
+231 
-244 EDIGSYA
+244 
-251 FSQTNISGRVIL
+251 
-263 GRNITKIGSFAFW
+263 
-276 ECQNISSVDFSNCSN
+276 
-291 LVVIENGVFSGCNVK
+291 
-306 SVDLTN
+306 
-312 CPLLNTLSMDAFG
+312 
-325 KSLEEYVIDNGFYK
+325 
-339 SIDGVLFNAET
+339 
-350 NTLLNYPSGKKN
+350 
-362 ESYEV
+362 
-367 PSSVV
+367 
-372 SINDNAFDGNSNL
+372 
-385 KKLVIPSSVKSIGCQ
+385 
-400 DLGFLKL
+400 
-407 YMQSPTPIALSG
+407 
-419 EISNEGERMPI
+419 
-430 YVPKGSGEAYR
+430 
-441 NASIWKNY
+441 
-449 VIIEE
+449 
-454 DADPITITLN
+454 
-464 SPGTLREE
+464 
-472 IVSKNLSLTEFQD
+472 
-485 LIIVGPVNANDFSTI
+485 
-500 KAMKLIRKVDLSSA
+500 MKLQ
-514 ELFGDELSDGA
+514 
-525 FARWNNDEYSF
+525 Y
-536 LEEVILPEGL
+536 
-546 KGIGKQAFRYNSVI
+546 
-560 KKVVMPVSLVDIQE
+560 
-574 HAFEECSNLEEFD
+574 
-587 FSKLINL
+587 
-594 KTIEYAAFFKC
+594 
-605 SAVPSHLI
+605 
-613 LPNSLEGIGAY
+613 
-624 AFNGTAVTQVD
+624 
-635 LSNTRINFI
+635 
-644 AYYAFEKCNIVGQLS
+644 
-659 FPSTLHSIGE
+659 
-669 KAFFSANLESI
+669 
-680 KLKDFVSLSNI
+680 
-691 DVFASTNLSKSILY
+691 
-705 VPKGSKTRYL
+705 
-715 SDDGWSKFKNIE
+715 
-727 EYGNSISLIFDDS
+727 
-740 YQSGAF
+740 
-746 GGGTYEIGE
+746 
-755 KVVLKADPYKD
+755 
-766 TSWYN
+766 
-771 WACLFDGWYENGQ
+771 
-784 LLSSDSVYSFTMED
+784 
-798 SDRLIDVRYIGIH
+798 
-811 FFCNEGNIDRIS
+811 
-823 QNSKNVKVLF
+823 

-868 TIEARCSTKQMD
+868 TIEARCSTKQMN

-937 IEFLLESLGNEW
+937 IEFLVESLGNEW

-982 ANNGIGTSWKQ
+982 ATNGIGTSWKQ

-1048 DANWNLL
+1048 DANWNLV
-1055 GNPYPAYYRLEQLYA
+1055 GNPYPSYYRLEQLYA

-1202 DGIVRLGVAITEKGT
+1202 DGIVRLGVAITKKGT

-1279 CVIRDGQLIIN
+1279 CMIRDGQLIIN
-1290 GLPERAILSVYDA
+1290 GVPESAILSVYDA

>member
-10 ALLICL
+10 ALLVCL

-62 TMKEKMKSIQVLDMG
+62 TMKGKMKSIQVLDMG
-77 GVTELPFENRRV
+77 GVTELPFE
-89 GETRVP
+89 TRWVAGTYEVI
-95 FSVIPSSAFEG
+95 FSVIPHSAFEG
-106 KLTLRKVVFPPVVEI
+106 KQTLRKVVFPPVVEKI
-121 ISRDAFRGC
+121 YCYTFMGC

-140 AGNLKRID
+140 AENLKQIENGSFSNCSNLKSIDLSKCAKLKYFSGFEGCTNLLKVDLSGCNNLEEIDSRSFYMCVNLNEVALNGCVSLKRIGAQA
-148 KSVFLACNNIKKL
+148 FQYNRKL
-161 DLSNCRELECIEM
+161 SYMDFSSCPL
-174 NSFCACAN
+174 
-182 LQSVDLTGCEK
+182 
-193 LEEIGSNCFDNCY
+193 LEEIG
-206 SLNEVTLSGC
+206 E
-216 SSLKRIN
+216 
-223 SEAFFRNN
+223 EAFYE
-231 NLSSFDFALLPML
+231 A
-244 EDIGSYA
+244 
-251 FSQTNISGRVIL
+251 NISGEVVL
-263 GRNITKIGSFAFW
+263 GENITKIGERAFALNR
-276 ECQNISSVDFSNCSN
+276 NITSVDFSNCSK
-291 LVVIENGVFSGCNVK
+291 LVVIGNEIFDGCNVK
-306 SVDLTN
+306 SVDFTSCL
-312 CPLLNTLSMDAFG
+312 LLNTITPNAFG

-419 EISNEGERMPI
+419 EISNEGERMPV

-441 NASIWKNY
+441 NAPIWKNY

-454 DADPITITLN
+454 DADPISITL
-464 SPGTLREE
+464 SAAGTLQSELEKMNIKLNEISELVVAGPMNGDDLRIIAQMHYLSKLDLRQTDIKDFYLNDGTSWTSPYYELEE
-472 IVSKNLSLTEFQD
+472 ILLPNAIQSIYDGPYDYLVAPSLRH
-485 LIIVGPVNANDFSTI
+485 VNFS
-500 KAMKLIRKVDLSSA
+500 
-514 ELFGDELSDGA
+514 E
-525 FARWNNDEYSF
+525 
-536 LEEVILPEGL
+536 
-546 KGIGKQAFRYNSVI
+546 
-560 KKVVMPVSLVDIQE
+560 
-574 HAFEECSNLEEFD
+574 
-587 FSKLINL
+587 LINL
-594 KTIEYAAFFKC
+594 KRIGQSAF
-605 SAVPSHLI
+605 SRT
-613 LPNSLEGIGAY
+613 SLNKI
-624 AFNGTAVTQVD
+624 D
-635 LSNTRINFI
+635 LSKTKLEYIG
-644 AYYAFEKCNIVGQLS
+644 YEAFGDCKIISPLS
-659 FPSTLHSIGE
+659 FPSTLQEIGYN
-669 KAFFSANLESI
+669 AFNSATPEYI
-680 KLKDFVSLSNI
+680 KLKSRNMVRCGENAFGSTDFENC
-691 DVFASTNLSKSILY
+691 KLY
-705 VPKGSKTRYL
+705 VPKGLKSTYQA
-715 SDDGWSKFKNIE
+715 DPEWGKFKNIIEFGQQVKVMSNEQVGCCYTINGSGCYE
-727 EYGNSISLIFDDS
+727 EGETVLLEIANDDESL
-740 YQSGAF
+740 
-746 GGGTYEIGE
+746 GTF
-755 KVVLKADPYKD
+755 
-766 TSWYN
+766 
-771 WACLFDGWYENGQ
+771 LFEGWYENGEK
-784 LLSSDSVYSFTMED
+784 LSSEMRYSFEIGNK
-798 SDRLIDVRYIGIH
+798 DRNIEARFIAVGCICNIG
-811 FFCNEGNIDRIS
+811 NVNIIS
-823 QNSKNVKVLF
+823 NDGKKMKLQY

-859 TIEAGKENR
+859 TIETGKENS
-868 TIEARCSTKQMD
+868 TIEARCSTKQMN

-937 IEFLLESLGNEW
+937 IEFLVERLGNEW

-956 NCKVSELAQNNP
+956 NCKISELAQNNP

-1048 DANWNLL
+1048 DANWNLV
-1055 GNPYPAYYRLEQLYA
+1055 GNPYPSYYRLEQLYA

-1181 PSLYSFDGQNHSLAI
+1181 PSLYSFDGQDYSLAI

-1223 EAIATDLK
+1223 EAITTDLK

-1279 CVIRDGQLIIN
+1279 CMIRDGQLIIN
-1290 GLPERAILSVYDA
+1290 GLSESAILSVYDA

-1325 GIYYLQVVTLDGKQ
+1325 GIYYLRVVTLDGKQ

>member
-10 ALLICL
+10 ALLVCL

-77 GVTELPFENRRV
+77 GVTELPFENRWV
-89 GETRVP
+89 DGTRVP
-95 FSVIPSSAFEG
+95 FSVIPSSAFER
-106 KLTLRKVVFPPVVEI
+106 KQTLRKVVFPPVVEYI
-121 ISRDAFRGC
+121 YPKTFLEC

-140 AGNLKRID
+140 AENLKKILD
-148 KSVFLACNNIKKL
+148 DSFSGCNNLKNI
-161 DLSNCRELECIEM
+161 DLSK
-174 NSFCACAN
+174 CAN
-182 LQSVDLTGCEK
+182 LKHFSGFSGCANLSKVDLSGCNN
-193 LEEIGSNCFDNCY
+193 LEEIGIY
-206 SLNEVTLSGC
+206 SFSGCENLNEVVLNGC
-216 SSLKRIN
+216 VSLKRIGYQAFYYN
-223 SEAFFRNN
+223 RKLSYMDFSSCPLLEEIGEQAFYEA
-231 NLSSFDFALLPML
+231 
-244 EDIGSYA
+244 
-251 FSQTNISGRVIL
+251 NISGEVVL
-263 GRNITKIGSFAFW
+263 GENITKIGERAFALNR
-276 ECQNISSVDFSNCSN
+276 NITSVDFSNCSK
-291 LVVIENGVFSGCNVK
+291 LVVIGNEIFDGCNVK
-306 SVDLTN
+306 SVDFTSCL
-312 CPLLNTLSMDAFG
+312 LLNTITPNAFG

-350 NTLLNYPSGKKN
+350 NTLLNYPSSKKN
-362 ESYEV
+362 ESYEI

-419 EISNEGERMPI
+419 EISNEGERMPV

-441 NASIWKNY
+441 NAPIWKDY

-454 DADPITITLN
+454 GADPITITL
-464 SPGTLREE
+464 SAAGTLQSELEKMNVKLNE
-472 IVSKNLSLTEFQD
+472 ISELVVAGSMNDDDLRIIAQMHYLSKLDLRQTDLDEFY
-485 LIIVGPVNANDFSTI
+485 LIDWTSTSKHFPYYELKEILLPNIIRFMYESYSFST
-500 KAMKLIRKVDLSSA
+500 
-514 ELFGDELSDGA
+514 
-525 FARWNNDEYSF
+525 
-536 LEEVILPEGL
+536 
-546 KGIGKQAFRYNSVI
+546 
-560 KKVVMPVSLVDIQE
+560 
-574 HAFEECSNLEEFD
+574 D
-587 FSKLINL
+587 FIAPLLRHVNFSELINL
-594 KTIEYAAFFKC
+594 KRIGENAF
-605 SAVPSHLI
+605 SHT
-613 LPNSLEGIGAY
+613 SLNKI
-624 AFNGTAVTQVD
+624 D
-635 LSNTRINFI
+635 LSNTKLDYIRSR
-644 AYYAFEKCNIVGQLS
+644 AFYGCKIISPLS
-659 FPSTLHSIGE
+659 FPSTLQQIE
-669 KAFFSANLESI
+669 REAFYNATPEYI
-680 KLKDFVSLSNI
+680 KLKSPNMVRCGKNA
-691 DVFASTNLSKSILY
+691 FASADFENCKLYVLKGLKSIY
-705 VPKGSKTRYL
+705 QADPEWG
-715 SDDGWSKFKNIE
+715 KFKNIIEFGQQVKVTSNEQVGCCYMINGSGCYE
-727 EYGNSISLIFDDS
+727 EGETVLLEIANDDESL
-740 YQSGAF
+740 
-746 GGGTYEIGE
+746 GTF
-755 KVVLKADPYKD
+755 
-766 TSWYN
+766 
-771 WACLFDGWYENGQ
+771 LFEGWYENGEK
-784 LLSSDSVYSFTMED
+784 LSSEMRYSFEIGNK
-798 SDRLIDVRYIGIH
+798 DRNIEARFIAVGC
-811 FFCNEGNIDRIS
+811 FCNIGNVNIIS
-823 QNSKNVKVLF
+823 NDGKKMKLQY

-868 TIEARCSTKQMD
+868 TIEARCSTKQMN

-937 IEFLLESLGNEW
+937 IEFLVESLGNEW

-982 ANNGIGTSWKQ
+982 ATNGIGTSWKQ
-993 LAQADEMQ
+993 LTQADEMQ

-1048 DANWNLL
+1048 DANWNLV

-1148 SSDRTRIVF
+1148 RSDRTRIVF

-1167 GKDAAKFASMKAGS
+1167 GKDAAKFASMKTGS

-1290 GLPERAILSVYDA
+1290 GLSESAMLSVYDA

-1311 KVTNGEIRLGNLAR
+1311 KVTNGEIRLGNHAR
-1325 GIYYLQVVTLDGKQ
+1325 GIYYLRVVTLDGKQ

>member
-10 ALLICL
+10 ALLVCL

-77 GVTELPFENRRV
+77 GVTELPFE
-89 GETRVP
+89 TRWVAGTYEVI
-95 FSVIPSSAFEG
+95 FSVIPHSAFEG
-106 KLTLRKVVFPPVVEI
+106 KQTLRKVIFPPVVEKI
-121 ISRDAFRGC
+121 YCYTFMGC

-140 AGNLKRID
+140 AENLKQIENGSFSNCSNLKSIDLSKCAKLKYFSGFSDCTNLLKVDLSGCNNLEEIDSRSFYMCVNLNEVALNGCVSLKRIGAQA
-148 KSVFLACNNIKKL
+148 FQYNRKL
-161 DLSNCRELECIEM
+161 SYMDFSSCPL
-174 NSFCACAN
+174 
-182 LQSVDLTGCEK
+182 
-193 LEEIGSNCFDNCY
+193 LEEIG
-206 SLNEVTLSGC
+206 E
-216 SSLKRIN
+216 
-223 SEAFFRNN
+223 EAFYE
-231 NLSSFDFALLPML
+231 A
-244 EDIGSYA
+244 
-251 FSQTNISGRVIL
+251 NISEVVL
-263 GRNITKIGSFAFW
+263 GENITKIGERAFALNR
-276 ECQNISSVDFSNCSN
+276 NITSVDFSNCSK
-291 LVVIENGVFSGCNVK
+291 LVVIGNEIFDGCNVK
-306 SVDLTN
+306 SVDFTSCL
-312 CPLLNTLSMDAFG
+312 LLNTITPNAFG

-441 NASIWKNY
+441 NAPIWKDY

-454 DADPITITLN
+454 SADPITITL
-464 SPGTLREE
+464 SAAGTLQSELEKMNVKLNEISELVVAGSMNDDDLRIIAQMHYLSKLDLRQTDLDEFYLIDWTSTSKHFPYYELEE
-472 IVSKNLSLTEFQD
+472 ILLPN
-485 LIIVGPVNANDFSTI
+485 IIRFMYESYSFST
-500 KAMKLIRKVDLSSA
+500 
-514 ELFGDELSDGA
+514 
-525 FARWNNDEYSF
+525 
-536 LEEVILPEGL
+536 
-546 KGIGKQAFRYNSVI
+546 
-560 KKVVMPVSLVDIQE
+560 
-574 HAFEECSNLEEFD
+574 D
-587 FSKLINL
+587 FIAPLLRHVNFSELINL
-594 KTIEYAAFFKC
+594 KRIGENAF
-605 SAVPSHLI
+605 SHT
-613 LPNSLEGIGAY
+613 SLNKI
-624 AFNGTAVTQVD
+624 D
-635 LSNTRINFI
+635 LSNTKLDYIRSR
-644 AYYAFEKCNIVGQLS
+644 AFYGCKIISPLS
-659 FPSTLHSIGE
+659 FPSTLQQIE
-669 KAFFSANLESI
+669 REAFYNATPEYI
-680 KLKDFVSLSNI
+680 KLKSPNMVRCGKNA
-691 DVFASTNLSKSILY
+691 FASTDFENCKLY
-705 VPKGSKTRYL
+705 VPKGLKSTYQA
-715 SDDGWSKFKNIE
+715 DPEWGKFKNIIEFGQQVKVTSNEQVGCCYMINGSGCYE
-727 EYGNSISLIFDDS
+727 EGETVLLEIANDDESL
-740 YQSGAF
+740 
-746 GGGTYEIGE
+746 GTF
-755 KVVLKADPYKD
+755 
-766 TSWYN
+766 
-771 WACLFDGWYENGQ
+771 LFEGWYENGEK
-784 LLSSDSVYSFTMED
+784 LSSEMRYSFEIGNK
-798 SDRLIDVRYIGIH
+798 DRNIEARFIAVGCICNIG
-811 FFCNEGNIDRIS
+811 NVNIIS
-823 QNSKNVKVLF
+823 NDGKKMKLQY

-912 AWNMKRFV
+912 EWNMKRFV

-937 IEFLLESLGNEW
+937 IEFLVERLGNEW

-1048 DANWNLL
+1048 DANWNLV
-1055 GNPYPAYYRLEQLYA
+1055 GNPYPSYYRLEQLYA

-1231 LVDKVTGSVCDL
+1231 LVDKVTGSVYDL

-1290 GLPERAILSVYDA
+1290 GLSESAMLSVYDA

-1311 KVTNGEIRLGNLAR
+1311 KVTNGEIRLGNHAR
-1325 GIYYLQVVTLDGKQ
+1325 GIYYLRVVTLDGKQ

>member
-10 ALLICL
+10 ALLVCL

-77 GVTELPFENRRV
+77 GVTELPFENRWV
-89 GETRVP
+89 DGTRVP
-95 FSVIPSSAFEG
+95 FSVIPSSAFER
-106 KLTLRKVVFPPVVEI
+106 KQTLRKVVFPPVVEYI
-121 ISRDAFRGC
+121 YPKTFWEC

-140 AGNLKRID
+140 AENLKKILED
-148 KSVFLACNNIKKL
+148 SFSGCNNLKNI
-161 DLSNCRELECIEM
+161 DLSK
-174 NSFCACAN
+174 CAN
-182 LQSVDLTGCEK
+182 LKYFSGFSGCANLSKVDLSGCNN
-193 LEEIGSNCFDNCY
+193 LEEIGIY
-206 SLNEVTLSGC
+206 SFSGCENLNEVVLNGC
-216 SSLKRIN
+216 VSLKRIGYRAFYYN
-223 SEAFFRNN
+223 RKLSYMDFSSCPLLEEIGEEAFYE
-231 NLSSFDFALLPML
+231 A
-244 EDIGSYA
+244 
-251 FSQTNISGRVIL
+251 NISGEVVL
-263 GRNITKIGSFAFW
+263 GENITKIGGRAFALNR
-276 ECQNISSVDFSNCSN
+276 NITSVDFSNCSK
-291 LVVIENGVFSGCNVK
+291 LVVIDKGIFDGCNVK
-306 SVDLTN
+306 SVDFTN
-312 CPLLNTLSMDAFG
+312 CLLLNTITPNAFG

-419 EISNEGERMPI
+419 EISNEGERMPV

-441 NASIWKNY
+441 NAPIWKNY

-454 DADPITITLN
+454 DADPISITL
-464 SPGTLREE
+464 SAAGTLQSELEKMNIKLNEISELVVAGPMNGDDLRIIAQMHYLSKLDLRQTDIKDFYLNDGTSWTSPYYELEE
-472 IVSKNLSLTEFQD
+472 ILLPNAIQSIYDGPYDYLVAPSLRH
-485 LIIVGPVNANDFSTI
+485 VNFS
-500 KAMKLIRKVDLSSA
+500 
-514 ELFGDELSDGA
+514 E
-525 FARWNNDEYSF
+525 
-536 LEEVILPEGL
+536 
-546 KGIGKQAFRYNSVI
+546 
-560 KKVVMPVSLVDIQE
+560 
-574 HAFEECSNLEEFD
+574 
-587 FSKLINL
+587 LINL
-594 KTIEYAAFFKC
+594 KRIGQSAF
-605 SAVPSHLI
+605 SRT
-613 LPNSLEGIGAY
+613 SLNKI
-624 AFNGTAVTQVD
+624 D
-635 LSNTRINFI
+635 LSKTKLEYIG
-644 AYYAFEKCNIVGQLS
+644 YEAFGDCKIISPLS
-659 FPSTLHSIGE
+659 FPSTLQEIGYN
-669 KAFFSANLESI
+669 AFNSATPEYI
-680 KLKDFVSLSNI
+680 KLKSRNMVRCGENAFGSTDFENC
-691 DVFASTNLSKSILY
+691 KLY
-705 VPKGSKTRYL
+705 VPKGLNSTYQA
-715 SDDGWSKFKNIE
+715 DPEWGKFKNIIEFGQQVKVMSNEQVGCCYTINGSGCYE
-727 EYGNSISLIFDDS
+727 EGETVLLEIANDDESL
-740 YQSGAF
+740 
-746 GGGTYEIGE
+746 GTF
-755 KVVLKADPYKD
+755 
-766 TSWYN
+766 
-771 WACLFDGWYENGQ
+771 LFEGWYENGEK
-784 LLSSDSVYSFTMED
+784 LSSEMRYSFEIGNK
-798 SDRLIDVRYIGIH
+798 DRNIEARFIAVGCICNIG
-811 FFCNEGNIDRIS
+811 NVNIIS
-823 QNSKNVKVLF
+823 NDGKKMKLQY

-1048 DANWNLL
+1048 DANWNLV
-1055 GNPYPAYYRLEQLYA
+1055 GNPYPSYYRLEQLYA

-1243 ATSNYEFEAEV
+1243 ATSTYEFEAEV

-1290 GLPERAILSVYDA
+1290 GLPESAILSVYDA

-1325 GIYYLQVVTLDGKQ
+1325 GIYYLRVVTLDGKQ

-1344 KW
+1344 NGKQL

>member
-1 MKRRLTVLF
+1 MCVN
-10 ALLICL
+10 
-16 VGSVQAQLSKTVE
+16 
-29 LTEAGTLEAQ
+29 
-39 LGEDVGKITELIVK
+39 
-53 GPLNEADFV
+53 LNEV
-62 TMKEKMKSIQVLDMG
+62 VL
-77 GVTELPFENRRV
+77 N
-89 GETRVP
+89 
-95 FSVIPSSAFEG
+95 
-106 KLTLRKVVFPPVVEI
+106 
-121 ISRDAFRGC
+121 GC
-130 SNLVEVDFSL
+130 VS
-140 AGNLKRID
+140 LKRIA
-148 KSVFLACNNIKKL
+148 SQAFQYNRKL
-161 DLSNCRELECIEM
+161 SYMDFF
-174 NSFCACAN
+174 SFP
-182 LQSVDLTGCEK
+182 L
-193 LEEIGSNCFDNCY
+193 LEEIG
-206 SLNEVTLSGC
+206 EQ
-216 SSLKRIN
+216 
-223 SEAFFRNN
+223 AFY
-231 NLSSFDFALLPML
+231 DA
-244 EDIGSYA
+244 
-251 FSQTNISGRVIL
+251 NISGEVVL
-263 GRNITKIGSFAFW
+263 GENITKIGERAFAVNR
-276 ECQNISSVDFSNCSN
+276 NITSVDFSNCSK
-291 LVVIENGVFSGCNVK
+291 LVVIDKGIFNGCNVK
-306 SVDLTN
+306 SVDFTSCL
-312 CPLLNTLSMDAFG
+312 LLNTITPNAFG
-325 KSLEEYVIDNGFYK
+325 ESLEEYVIDNGFYK

-350 NTLLNYPSGKKN
+350 NTLLNYPSGKKD

-372 SINDNAFDGNSNL
+372 SINDNAFEGNSNL
-385 KKLVIPSSVKSIGCQ
+385 KELVIPSSVKSIGCQ

-419 EISNEGERMPI
+419 EISNEGERMPV

-441 NASIWKNY
+441 NAPIWKNY

-454 DADPITITLN
+454 DADPISITL
-464 SPGTLREE
+464 SAAGTLQSELEKMNIKLNE
-472 IVSKNLSLTEFQD
+472 IFELVVTGSMNDDDLRIIAQMHCLSKLD
-485 LIIVGPVNANDFSTI
+485 LRQTDIKDFYLNDGTSWT
-500 KAMKLIRKVDLSSA
+500 SP
-514 ELFGDELSDGA
+514 
-525 FARWNNDEYSF
+525 YY
-536 LEEVILPEGL
+536 GL
-546 KGIGKQAFRYNSVI
+546 KEILLPNTIQSIYDDLAA
-560 KKVVMPVSLVDIQE
+560 PSLKHV
-574 HAFEECSNLEEFD
+574 N
-587 FSKLINL
+587 FSELINL
-594 KTIEYAAFFKC
+594 KRIGQTVFNSISLNKIDLSKTKLEY
-605 SAVPSHLI
+605 
-613 LPNSLEGIGAY
+613 IGAY
-624 AFNGTAVTQVD
+624 AFG
-635 LSNTRINFI
+635 
-644 AYYAFEKCNIVGQLS
+644 YCNITSPLS
-659 FPSTLHSIGE
+659 FPSTLQEIGYN
-669 KAFFSANLESI
+669 AFNIATPEYI
-680 KLKDFVSLSNI
+680 KLKSPNMVHCENAFGSTDFENC
-691 DVFASTNLSKSILY
+691 KLY
-705 VPKGSKTRYL
+705 VPKGLKSTYQAD
-715 SDDGWSKFKNIE
+715 SEWGKFKNIIEFGQLVKVTSNEQVGCCYTINGSGCYE
-727 EYGNSISLIFDDS
+727 EGETVLLEIANDDESL
-740 YQSGAF
+740 
-746 GGGTYEIGE
+746 GTF
-755 KVVLKADPYKD
+755 
-766 TSWYN
+766 
-771 WACLFDGWYENGQ
+771 LFEGWYENGEK
-784 LLSSDSVYSFTMED
+784 LSSEMRYSFEIGNK
-798 SDRLIDVRYIGIH
+798 DRNIEARFIAVGCICNIG
-811 FFCNEGNIDRIS
+811 NVNIIS
-823 QNSKNVKVLF
+823 NDGKKMKLQY

-859 TIEAGKENR
+859 TIEARKENR

-894 EGAEVQFY
+894 EGTEVQFY

-920 YRHPRSIVVD
+920 YRHPCSIVVD

-937 IEFLLESLGNEW
+937 IEFLVESLGNEW

-1043 SASVL
+1043 SVL
-1048 DANWNLL
+1048 DANWNLV
-1055 GNPYPAYYRLEQLYA
+1055 GNPYPSYYRLEQLYA

-1290 GLPERAILSVYDA
+1290 GLSESAMLSVYDA

-1325 GIYYLQVVTLDGKQ
+1325 GIYYLRVVTLDGKQ

>member
-10 ALLICL
+10 ALLVCL

-77 GVTELPFENRRV
+77 GVTELPFENRWV
-89 GETRVP
+89 DGTRVP
-95 FSVIPSSAFEG
+95 FSVIPSSAFER
-106 KLTLRKVVFPPVVEI
+106 KQTLRKVVFPPVVEYI
-121 ISRDAFRGC
+121 YPKTFLEC

-140 AGNLKRID
+140 AENLKKILD
-148 KSVFLACNNIKKL
+148 DSFSGCNNLKNI
-161 DLSNCRELECIEM
+161 DLSK
-174 NSFCACAN
+174 CAN
-182 LQSVDLTGCEK
+182 LKHFSGFSGCANLSKVDLSGCNN
-193 LEEIGSNCFDNCY
+193 LEEIGIY
-206 SLNEVTLSGC
+206 SFSGCENLNEVVLNGC
-216 SSLKRIN
+216 VSLKRIGYQAFYYN
-223 SEAFFRNN
+223 RKLSYMDFSSCPLLEEIGEQAFYEA
-231 NLSSFDFALLPML
+231 
-244 EDIGSYA
+244 
-251 FSQTNISGRVIL
+251 NISGEVVL
-263 GRNITKIGSFAFW
+263 GENITKIGERAFALNR
-276 ECQNISSVDFSNCSN
+276 NITSVDFSNCSK
-291 LVVIENGVFSGCNVK
+291 LVVIGNEIFDGCNVK
-306 SVDLTN
+306 SVDFTSCL
-312 CPLLNTLSMDAFG
+312 LLNTITPNAFG

-362 ESYEV
+362 ESYEI

-419 EISNEGERMPI
+419 EISNEGERMPV

-441 NASIWKNY
+441 NAPIWKDY

-454 DADPITITLN
+454 GADPITITL
-464 SPGTLREE
+464 SAAGTLQSELEKMNVKLNE
-472 IVSKNLSLTEFQD
+472 ISELVVAGSMNDDDLRIIAQMHYLSKLDLRQTDLDEFY
-485 LIIVGPVNANDFSTI
+485 LIDWTSTSKHFPYYELKEILLPNIIRFMYESYSFST
-500 KAMKLIRKVDLSSA
+500 
-514 ELFGDELSDGA
+514 
-525 FARWNNDEYSF
+525 
-536 LEEVILPEGL
+536 
-546 KGIGKQAFRYNSVI
+546 
-560 KKVVMPVSLVDIQE
+560 
-574 HAFEECSNLEEFD
+574 D
-587 FSKLINL
+587 FIAPLLRHVNFSELINL
-594 KTIEYAAFFKC
+594 KRIGENAF
-605 SAVPSHLI
+605 SHT
-613 LPNSLEGIGAY
+613 SLNKI
-624 AFNGTAVTQVD
+624 D
-635 LSNTRINFI
+635 LSNTKLDYIRSR
-644 AYYAFEKCNIVGQLS
+644 AFYGCKIISPLS
-659 FPSTLHSIGE
+659 FPSTLQQIE
-669 KAFFSANLESI
+669 REAFYNATPEYI
-680 KLKDFVSLSNI
+680 KLKSPNMVRCGKNA
-691 DVFASTNLSKSILY
+691 FASADFENCKLYVLKGLKSIY
-705 VPKGSKTRYL
+705 QADPEWG
-715 SDDGWSKFKNIE
+715 KFKNIIEFGQQVKVTSNEQVGCCYMINGSGCYE
-727 EYGNSISLIFDDS
+727 EGETVLLEIANDDESL
-740 YQSGAF
+740 
-746 GGGTYEIGE
+746 GTF
-755 KVVLKADPYKD
+755 
-766 TSWYN
+766 
-771 WACLFDGWYENGQ
+771 LFEGWYENGEK
-784 LLSSDSVYSFTMED
+784 LSSEMRYSFEIGNK
-798 SDRLIDVRYIGIH
+798 DRNIEARFIAVGCICNIG
-811 FFCNEGNIDRIS
+811 NVNIIS
-823 QNSKNVKVLF
+823 NDGKKMKLQY

-894 EGAEVQFY
+894 ERAEVQFY

-937 IEFLLESLGNEW
+937 IEFLVESLGNEW

-982 ANNGIGTSWKQ
+982 ATNGIGTSWKQ

-1048 DANWNLL
+1048 DANWNLV

-1181 PSLYSFDGQNHSLAI
+1181 PSLYSFDGQDHSLAI

-1279 CVIRDGQLIIN
+1279 CMIRDGQLIIY
-1290 GLPERAILSVYDA
+1290 GVPESAILSVYDA

>member
-10 ALLICL
+10 ALLVCL

-77 GVTELPFENRRV
+77 GVTELPFE
-89 GETRVP
+89 TRWVDGTNVS
-95 FSVIPSSAFEG
+95 FSVIPHSAFEG
-106 KLTLRKVVFPPVVEI
+106 KLTLQKVVFPPVVEKI
-121 ISRDAFRGC
+121 YRGTFEEC

-140 AGNLKRID
+140 AENLKQIEYRSFSNCSNL
-148 KSVFLACNNIKKL
+148 KSI
-161 DLSNCRELECIEM
+161 DLSKCAKLKYISGFIYCR
-174 NSFCACAN
+174 N
-182 LQSVDLTGCEK
+182 LSKVDLSGCDN
-193 LEEIGSNCFDNCY
+193 LEEIGSSSFYMCVN
-206 SLNEVTLSGC
+206 LNEVVLNGC
-216 SSLKRIN
+216 VSLKRIASQAFYYN
-223 SEAFFRNN
+223 RKLSYMDFSSCPLLEEIGEEAFYE
-231 NLSSFDFALLPML
+231 A
-244 EDIGSYA
+244 
-251 FSQTNISGRVIL
+251 NISGEVVL
-263 GRNITKIGSFAFW
+263 GENITKIGERAFALNR
-276 ECQNISSVDFSNCSN
+276 NITSVDFSNCSK
-291 LVVIENGVFSGCNVK
+291 LVVIGNEIFDGCNVK
-306 SVDLTN
+306 SVDFTSCL
-312 CPLLNTLSMDAFG
+312 LLNTITPNAFG

-419 EISNEGERMPI
+419 EISNEGERMPV

-441 NASIWKNY
+441 NAPIWKDY

-454 DADPITITLN
+454 GADPITITL
-464 SPGTLREE
+464 SAAGTLQSELEKMNVNLNEISELVVAGPMNDDDLRIIAQMHYLSKLDLRQTDTKNFYLNDGTSWTSPYYELEE
-472 IVSKNLSLTEFQD
+472 ILLPNAIQSIYDGPYDYLVAPSLRH
-485 LIIVGPVNANDFSTI
+485 VNFS
-500 KAMKLIRKVDLSSA
+500 
-514 ELFGDELSDGA
+514 E
-525 FARWNNDEYSF
+525 
-536 LEEVILPEGL
+536 
-546 KGIGKQAFRYNSVI
+546 
-560 KKVVMPVSLVDIQE
+560 
-574 HAFEECSNLEEFD
+574 
-587 FSKLINL
+587 LINL
-594 KTIEYAAFFKC
+594 KRIGQSAF
-605 SAVPSHLI
+605 SRT
-613 LPNSLEGIGAY
+613 SLNKI
-624 AFNGTAVTQVD
+624 D
-635 LSNTRINFI
+635 LSKTKLEYIG
-644 AYYAFEKCNIVGQLS
+644 YEAFGDCKITSPLS
-659 FPSTLHSIGE
+659 FPSTLQEIGYN
-669 KAFFSANLESI
+669 AFNSATPEYI
-680 KLKDFVSLSNI
+680 KLKSRNMVRCGENAFGSTDFENC
-691 DVFASTNLSKSILY
+691 KLY
-705 VPKGSKTRYL
+705 VPKGLKSTYQAD
-715 SDDGWSKFKNIE
+715 SEWGKFKNIIEFGQQVKVTSNEQVGCCYMINGFGCYE
-727 EYGNSISLIFDDS
+727 EGETVLLEIANDDESL
-740 YQSGAF
+740 
-746 GGGTYEIGE
+746 GTF
-755 KVVLKADPYKD
+755 
-766 TSWYN
+766 
-771 WACLFDGWYENGQ
+771 LFEGWYENGEK
-784 LLSSDSVYSFTMED
+784 LSSEMRYSFEIGNK
-798 SDRLIDVRYIGIH
+798 DRNIEARFIAVGCICNIG
-811 FFCNEGNIDRIS
+811 NVNIIS
-823 QNSKNVKVLF
+823 NDGKKMKLQY

-868 TIEARCSTKQMD
+868 TIEARCSTKQMNIQD
-880 IHGNEVVITDNEKI
+880 NEVVITDNEKI

-937 IEFLLESLGNEW
+937 IEFLVESLGNEW

-1048 DANWNLL
+1048 DANWNLV
-1055 GNPYPAYYRLEQLYA
+1055 GNPYPSYYRLEQLYA

-1181 PSLYSFDGQNHSLAI
+1181 PSLYSFDGQDHSLAI

-1290 GLPERAILSVYDA
+1290 GLSERAILSVYDA

-1325 GIYYLQVVTLDGKQ
+1325 GIYYLRVVTLDGKQ

>member
-1 MKRRLTVLF
+1 MCVN
-10 ALLICL
+10 
-16 VGSVQAQLSKTVE
+16 
-29 LTEAGTLEAQ
+29 
-39 LGEDVGKITELIVK
+39 
-53 GPLNEADFV
+53 LNEV
-62 TMKEKMKSIQVLDMG
+62 VL
-77 GVTELPFENRRV
+77 N
-89 GETRVP
+89 
-95 FSVIPSSAFEG
+95 
-106 KLTLRKVVFPPVVEI
+106 
-121 ISRDAFRGC
+121 GC
-130 SNLVEVDFSL
+130 VS
-140 AGNLKRID
+140 LKRIA
-148 KSVFLACNNIKKL
+148 SQAFQYNRKL
-161 DLSNCRELECIEM
+161 SYMDFF
-174 NSFCACAN
+174 SFP
-182 LQSVDLTGCEK
+182 L
-193 LEEIGSNCFDNCY
+193 LEEIG
-206 SLNEVTLSGC
+206 EQ
-216 SSLKRIN
+216 
-223 SEAFFRNN
+223 AFY
-231 NLSSFDFALLPML
+231 DA
-244 EDIGSYA
+244 
-251 FSQTNISGRVIL
+251 NISGEVVL
-263 GRNITKIGSFAFW
+263 GENITKIGERAFAVNR
-276 ECQNISSVDFSNCSN
+276 NITSVDFSNCSK
-291 LVVIENGVFSGCNVK
+291 LVVIDKGIFNGCNVK
-306 SVDLTN
+306 SVDFTSCL
-312 CPLLNTLSMDAFG
+312 LLNTITPNAFG
-325 KSLEEYVIDNGFYK
+325 ESLEEYVIDNGFYK

-350 NTLLNYPSGKKN
+350 NTLLNYPSGKKD

-372 SINDNAFDGNSNL
+372 SINDNAFEGNSNL
-385 KKLVIPSSVKSIGCQ
+385 KELVIPSSVKSIGCQ

-419 EISNEGERMPI
+419 EISNEGERMPV

-441 NASIWKNY
+441 NAPIWKNY

-454 DADPITITLN
+454 DADPISITL
-464 SPGTLREE
+464 SAAGTLQSELEKMNIKLNE
-472 IVSKNLSLTEFQD
+472 IFELVVTGSMNDDDLRIIAQMHCLSKLD
-485 LIIVGPVNANDFSTI
+485 LRQTDIKDFYLNDGTSWT
-500 KAMKLIRKVDLSSA
+500 SP
-514 ELFGDELSDGA
+514 
-525 FARWNNDEYSF
+525 YY
-536 LEEVILPEGL
+536 GL
-546 KGIGKQAFRYNSVI
+546 KEILLPNTIQSIYDDLAA
-560 KKVVMPVSLVDIQE
+560 PSLKHV
-574 HAFEECSNLEEFD
+574 N
-587 FSKLINL
+587 FSELINL
-594 KTIEYAAFFKC
+594 KRIGQTVFNSISLNKIDLSKTKLEY
-605 SAVPSHLI
+605 
-613 LPNSLEGIGAY
+613 IGAY
-624 AFNGTAVTQVD
+624 AFG
-635 LSNTRINFI
+635 
-644 AYYAFEKCNIVGQLS
+644 YCNITSPLS
-659 FPSTLHSIGE
+659 FPSTLQEIGYN
-669 KAFFSANLESI
+669 AFNIATPEYI
-680 KLKDFVSLSNI
+680 KLKSPNMVHCENAFGSTDFENC
-691 DVFASTNLSKSILY
+691 KLY
-705 VPKGSKTRYL
+705 VPKGLKSTYQAD
-715 SDDGWSKFKNIE
+715 SEWGKFKNIIEFGQLVKVTSNEQVGCCYTINGSGCYE
-727 EYGNSISLIFDDS
+727 EGETVLLEIANDDESL
-740 YQSGAF
+740 
-746 GGGTYEIGE
+746 GTF
-755 KVVLKADPYKD
+755 
-766 TSWYN
+766 
-771 WACLFDGWYENGQ
+771 LFEGWYENGEK
-784 LLSSDSVYSFTMED
+784 LSSEMRYSFEIGNK
-798 SDRLIDVRYIGIH
+798 DRNIEARFIAVGCICNIG
-811 FFCNEGNIDRIS
+811 NVNIIS
-823 QNSKNVKVLF
+823 NDGKKMKLQY

-859 TIEAGKENR
+859 TIEARKENR

-920 YRHPRSIVVD
+920 YRHPCSIVVD

-937 IEFLLESLGNEW
+937 IEFLVESLGNEW

-1043 SASVL
+1043 SVL
-1048 DANWNLL
+1048 DANWNLV
-1055 GNPYPAYYRLEQLYA
+1055 GNPYPSYYRLEQLYA

-1259 RFELRSGVATANEMI
+1259 RFELRSE
-1274 DSSVR
+1274 
-1279 CVIRDGQLIIN
+1279 
-1290 GLPERAILSVYDA
+1290 LPLPMR
-1303 AGKNYYQG
+1303 
-1311 KVTNGEIRLGNLAR
+1311 
-1325 GIYYLQVVTLDGKQ
+1325 
-1339 IIRSI
+1339 
-1344 KW
+1344 